1 MSNTKQA
8 KPKRLLSLFLAL
20 VMVLGLLPA
29 MSVTAS
35 AYTAGDIE
43 GTTGT
48 GTAEDPV
55 VCDTF
60 AEFKAA
66 MENTEIICVKLNGVS
81 GSNGDMP
88 SQASLAAAISNT
100 TYKVLT
106 IEGTNTFTSPL
117 NGMNDCLIWPRNDL
131 TINGTGTLKYV
142 HGNTGG
148 TGAVI
153 NMASDN
159 LLAINGNVT
168 LEGGANGTSFG
179 YAIFA
184 QAGTTKING
193 GSFIGYNAF
202 IANNAD
208 MSAVTISRS
217 ANLTIN
223 GGNFSAS
230 LHPSSPEGKKAHSLS
245 ITSTSTGT
253 ISIKEGTFSQGINID
268 ATGKTIETCGYFN
281 EAKEI
286 SVNGSV
292 IAAFESTEA
301 LRGQNVEVSNIA
313 SIRNLSA
320 TVTKPADGASPVFSA
335 TAGDDSYTVTVNEWY
350 NGGTADTPNIPNTM
364 SASDTFIAGNP
375 YVVEVIF
382 TPKEGYL
389 IRSDRSVTINGLDAF
404 FCGSQ
409 SSTGAVYYRVGFT
422 AKASA
427 DSGTE
432 DNPYVV
438 TDYAELRNLMATAPK
453 DGSTRYIKL
462 GADVVYGANS
472 GENDNNSY
480 IGLKADTQNVVLDLN
495 GHTITNKANV
505 TYSAVIYMTT
515 GSLTIKDS
523 SPGGTGG
530 VYCEMT
536 GNDKSAVH
544 VSGSITKLTI
554 DGGTYKSNVGSVIRV
569 DGGAETVINGG
580 TFRTTGEQHYCALF
594 YSGPVT
600 VNGGIFYG
608 CYTEIGNL
616 PVIFI
621 GYDNADV
628 NLYGC
633 IAYGDTIYMGGSSIS
648 DGYVKYT
655 DTINGEKAIVVS
667 RADGSEKYPLVI
679 DGNYYQSELLKWV
692 REAPTDGTT
701 RYIKLAA
708 DIKKTEGNGWCLDLK
723 HPYQK
728 VVLDLNGHTITSSGM
743 STDWGVVE
751 LSIGSLT
758 IRDSAGGGAIIAG
771 HSGPQYVNA
780 LHVSSAGHLTVDGG
794 TFKASGNNGTAIFT
808 QGGTTVINGG
818 TFESE
823 KGWVAWFDSGTVT
836 LNGGYY
842 IPGGDTAIYFHP
854 AANVMLVSL
863 TAEGKVTKGGEN
875 VDIRENLAEGSTTNS
890 SIYQGQIVRDSS
902 GLVVITGSPKISN
915 VAITGV
921 VAPVAG
927 ETPSNSVGSD
937 TVLEHCSIDKYIGGE
952 HVGENTVEWYDGNTM
967 NPVDTFE
974 AGKLYMVTIRLVADE
989 GFSFSKKAAV
999 YETLTVNGDDD
1010 AFVWKVLNNG
1020 KYAYIGYI
1028 FEAVAAGAAVKTVDI
1043 SVDDHFTDYMPA
1055 GPDVTVSGSNF
1066 SSDLSGLW
1074 HTWNDKDL
1082 SNTNKSVAGMSYY
1095 KTITLT
1101 ATGDYKFNVA
1111 TAVNVT
1117 GGGKL
1122 NYNNISEDGKTMT
1135 VSVKATATE
1144 HEHDYGW
1151 TMKYNSSNHW
1161 YECTL
1166 CGEKKDFESHSLKY
1180 YSTGAGPAPGT
1191 TVTFTC
1197 HCGYSED
1204 HTMPGTSV
1212 SEFYAVAV
1220 RPNVNMAL
1228 IENSVYL
1235 KSWWAEVAEIVPGS
1249 IKWYKNDETTPLPVG
1264 YIFRSGESYKVTVQ
1278 FQAKDG
1284 YSFNDS
1290 MTGDG
1295 SGAYYE
1301 RGIDILNTYNYNT
1314 EVSADNRYVTATGY
1328 YSASSIG
1335 VAHTVSAALPT
1346 FTPGD
1351 KFSDAK
1357 YDYNS
1362 IFTVD
1367 GEASSIGT
1375 VSVVFDDATTMVKY
1389 DVSNGEWKAYTSSG
1403 GWIDYTGTK
1412 TLDELL
1418 TIQKGVEYEI
1428 YFRDQTS
1435 SGHFDSAKSLEVAD
1449 PGNSLTR
1456 EVHFLSGSSS
1466 AAAAKTIYFFDSDGQ
1481 SGGVTVL
1488 GTATR
1493 FGSQTDDMTIQLIK
1507 SGASEAA
1514 YEAIVKGDAAGY
1526 SIADVAPGT
1535 YTMKV
1540 MKNNHVTREYT
1551 VTVGSEDVTQ
1561 DVKIHLKGDINGDG
1575 RVTTIDFVRVNSH
1588 ARGVT
1593 LLSGYELKCADVVGT
1608 DGKVT
1613 TADAIRIN
1621 AHAKGTSLLW

>member
-1 MSNTKQA
+1 MSNTKKA

-20 VMVLGLLPA
+20 TMVLGLLPA
-29 MSVTAS
+29 MSLTAFAYSGSGTEDDPYIVTDYEELRSVMQSTPDYDTRYIKLGEDITNSTNVSKNALDLTSPYQTVILDLNGYTLKRAES
-35 AYTAGDIE
+35 ATDWGVFMLSIGNLTIQDSSSAGTGKVVSEITGATYKNAIYVSSSGNLSIE
-43 GTTGT
+43 GGTFESTESAIRTQGGTT
-48 GTAEDPV
+48 V
-55 VCDTF
+55 
-60 AEFKAA
+60 
-66 MENTEIICVKLNGVS
+66 
-81 GSNGDMP
+81 
-88 SQASLAAAISNT
+88 
-100 TYKVLT
+100 
-106 IEGTNTFTSPL
+106 
-117 NGMNDCLIWPRNDL
+117 
-131 TINGTGTLKYV
+131 INGGTYRTSYV
-142 HGNTGG
+142 SALFQSG
-148 TGAVI
+148 T
-153 NMASDN
+153 
-159 LLAINGNVT
+159 VT
-168 LEGGANGTSFG
+168 V
-179 YAIFA
+179 
-184 QAGTTKING
+184 NG
-193 GSFIGYNAF
+193 GSFSGTNGSA
-202 IANNAD
+202 IAVNSDAD
-208 MSAVTISRS
+208 V
-217 ANLTIN
+217 TIN
-223 GGNFSAS
+223 GCTAS
-230 LHPSSPEGKKAHSLS
+230 G
-245 ITSTSTGT
+245 
-253 ISIKEGTFSQGINID
+253 
-268 ATGKTIETCGYFN
+268 
-281 EAKEI
+281 EI
-286 SVNGSV
+286 GVNG
-292 IAAFESTEA
+292 
-301 LRGQNVEVSNIA
+301 GG
-313 SIRNLSA
+313 SIWNFIPTTS
-320 TVTKPADGASPVFSA
+320 
-335 TAGDDSYTVTVNEWY
+335 TVTVNGAAVNRTGDTLSGEIIITK
-350 NGGTADTPNIPNTM
+350 NVTTDPAPDPGTDPGSGSGTQAD
-364 SASDTFIAGNP
+364 P
-375 YVVEVIF
+375 YVATTYDELKTLV
-382 TPKEGYL
+382 
-389 IRSDRSVTINGLDAF
+389 
-404 FCGSQ
+404 Q
-409 SSTGAVYYRVGFT
+409 GAPVG
-422 AKASA
+422 AKS
-427 DSGTE
+427 
-432 DNPYVV
+432 
-438 TDYAELRNLMATAPK
+438 
-453 DGSTRYIKL
+453 YIKL

-594 YSGPVT
+594 YRGPVT

-863 TAEGKVTKGGEN
+863 TAKGKVTKGGEN

-890 SIYQGQIVRDSS
+890 SIYHGQIETDSS

-952 HVGENTVEWYDGNTM
+952 HVGENTVEWYDVNTM

-974 AGKLYMVTIRLVADE
+974 AGRLYMVTIRLVADE
-989 GFSFSKKAAV
+989 GFSFSTKAAV

-1028 FEAVAAGAAVKTVDI
+1028 FEAVAAGDAVKTVDI
-1043 SVDDHFTDYMPA
+1043 SVDDHFTDYMTA
-1055 GPDVTVSGSNF
+1055 GPAVTVSGSNF

-1082 SNTNKSVAGMSYY
+1082 SDTNKSVAGMSYY

-1151 TMKYNSSNHW
+1151 AMNYNSSNHW
-1161 YECTL
+1161 YECSL
-1166 CGEKKDFESHSLKY
+1166 CGEKKDFGSHSLKY

-1191 TVTFTC
+1191 TVDFTC
-1197 HCGYSED
+1197 YCGYSEP

-1220 RPNVNMAL
+1220 RPRVNMAL

-1235 KSWWAEVAEIVPGS
+1235 KSWWAEVAEIVPDS

-1264 YIFRSGESYKVTVQ
+1264 YIFRSGEDYKVTVQ
-1278 FQAKDG
+1278 FKAKDG
-1284 YSFNDS
+1284 YSFNES

-1295 SGAYYE
+1295 SGAWHE
-1301 RGIDILNTYNYNT
+1301 KGIDILTTYNYNT
-1314 EVSADNRYVTATGY
+1314 KVLADNRYVTATGY
-1328 YSASSIG
+1328 YSASSVG
-1335 VAHTVSAALPT
+1335 VAHTVSVALPT

-1367 GEASSIGT
+1367 GAASSIGT
-1375 VSVVFDDATTMVKY
+1375 VSIVFDDATTMVKY
-1389 DVSNGEWKAYTSSG
+1389 DVSNGEWKAYTYSG

-1435 SGHFDSAKSLEVAD
+1435 SGYVDSANSLEVTD

-1456 EVHFLSGSSS
+1456 EVHFYTFSNT
-1466 AAAAKTIYFFDSDGQ
+1466 AAEAKAIYFFDSDGQ
-1481 SGGVTVL
+1481 SGGVRVL

-1493 FGSQTDDMTIQLIK
+1493 FGSQTDDMTIRLIK
-1507 SGASEAA
+1507 SGESEAA
-1514 YEAIVKGDAAGY
+1514 YEAIVKGDATGY
-1526 SIADVAPGT
+1526 SIAGVLPGT

-1540 MKNNHVTREYT
+1540 MKQNHVTREYT
-1551 VTVGSEDVTQ
+1551 VTVGSSNVVQ

-1575 RVTTIDFVRVNSH
+1575 KVNMKDWGAVYAH
-1588 ARGVT
+1588 VNET
-1593 LLSGYELKCADVVGT
+1593 KLLTGYELKCAEVTG

-1613 TADAIRIN
+1613 MKDWNRIY
-1621 AHAKGTSLLW
+1621 AHVNETNPLW

>member
-1 MSNTKQA
+1 MSNTKQT

-20 VMVLGLLPA
+20 TMVLGMLPV
-29 MSVTAS
+29 MSITAF

-48 GTAEDPV
+48 GTVEDPV

-66 MENTEIICVKLNGVS
+66 MENTDIIFVKLTGAS
-81 GSNGDMP
+81 GAMP
-88 SQASLAAAISNT
+88 SRETLGAAISNT

-106 IEGTNTFTSPL
+106 IEGENKFWSPL
-117 NGMNDCLIWPRNDL
+117 SGNNDCLIWPKSEL
-131 TINGTGTLKYV
+131 TINGTGTLKYE

-159 LLAINGNVT
+159 LLTINGNVT
-168 LEGGANGTSFG
+168 LEGGANGTAFG
-179 YAIFA
+179 RAIA
-184 QAGTTKING
+184 ARAGTTLING
-193 GSFIGYNAF
+193 GSFIGY
-202 IANNAD
+202 
-208 MSAVTISRS
+208 SALQNDYTDTEAVLIDYS
-217 ANLTIN
+217 AKVTIN
-223 GGNFSAS
+223 GGSFSAS
-230 LHPSSPEGKKAHSLS
+230 FYNATGSKKAYGLA
-245 ITSTSTGT
+245 ILDTATGN
-253 ISIKEGTFSQGINID
+253 ISIKAGTFSQGIDIG

-292 IAAFESTEA
+292 IAASESTEA
-301 LRGQNVEVSNIA
+301 LIGQNVEVSNIA

-335 TAGDDSYTVTVNEWY
+335 TAGDDSYTVTVNKWY
-350 NGGTADTPNIPNTM
+350 NGGTAENPNISNTM

-389 IRSDRSVTINGLDAF
+389 IRSDRSVTINGLDAV

-409 SSTGAVYYRVGFT
+409 GSTGAVYYRVGFT

-427 DSGTE
+427 DTGTK
-432 DNPYVV
+432 DDPYIV
-438 TDYAELRNLMATAPK
+438 TTYAELRNLMVTAPIN
-453 DGSTRYIKL
+453 GSTRFIKL
-462 GADVVYGANS
+462 GADLLSNS
-472 GENDNNSY
+472 NSNSND
-480 IGLKADTQNVVLDLN
+480 LELVDARARVDLDLA
-495 GHTITNKANV
+495 GHSITRDETTSDWSVFFVHCGYLTVRDSVGTGRVVENIRGAKYRNVFNV
-505 TYSAVIYMTT
+505 TSDAH
-515 GSLTIKDS
+515 LTI
-523 SPGGTGG
+523 
-530 VYCEMT
+530 E
-536 GNDKSAVH
+536 
-544 VSGSITKLTI
+544 
-554 DGGTYKSNVGSVIRV
+554 
-569 DGGAETVINGG
+569 GG
-580 TFRTTGEQHYCALF
+580 TFESKTG
-594 YSGPVT
+594 
-600 VNGGIFYG
+600 N
-608 CYTEIGNL
+608 
-616 PVIFI
+616 VIL
-621 GYDNADV
+621 GQ
-628 NLYGC
+628 
-633 IAYGDTIYMGGSSIS
+633 GS
-648 DGYVKYT
+648 
-655 DTINGEKAIVVS
+655 
-667 RADGSEKYPLVI
+667 
-679 DGNYYQSELLKWV
+679 
-692 REAPTDGTT
+692 
-701 RYIKLAA
+701 
-708 DIKKTEGNGWCLDLK
+708 
-723 HPYQK
+723 
-728 VVLDLNGHTITSSGM
+728 
-743 STDWGVVE
+743 
-751 LSIGSLT
+751 
-758 IRDSAGGGAIIAG
+758 
-771 HSGPQYVNA
+771 
-780 LHVSSAGHLTVDGG
+780 
-794 TFKASGNNGTAIFT
+794 
-808 QGGTTVINGG
+808 TTVINGG
-818 TFESE
+818 TFTNEATKYDDAYRVINFYAGKLTINGGDFRGQWYGIE
-823 KGWVAWFDSGTVT
+823 FNKGVEVTINACTVSLSGSSGRLISV
-836 LNGGYY
+836 NGGYLDSSRFGEY
-842 IPGGDTAIYFHP
+842 SKIVD
-854 AANVMLVSL
+854 
-863 TAEGKVTKGGEN
+863 AEGKELWYYHHLGGTYCRVIGPIPVTK
-875 VDIRENLAEGSTTNS
+875 
-890 SIYQGQIVRDSS
+890 
-902 GLVVITGSPKISN
+902 
-915 VAITGV
+915 VAIEGIV
-921 VAPVAG
+921 PPVAG
-927 ETPSNSVGSD
+927 EAPSNIVGGD

-952 HVGENTVEWYDGNTM
+952 HVGENTVEWVDCNTM
-967 NPVDTFE
+967 NPVETFE
-974 AGKLYMVTIRLVADE
+974 AGRLYMVTVRLVADE
-989 GFSFSKKAAV
+989 GYMFSTKAAV

-1010 AFVWKVLNNG
+1010 AFVWKVQNDG

-1043 SVDDHFTDYMPA
+1043 SVDDHFTDYMTA
-1055 GPDVTVSGSNF
+1055 GPDVTVTGSNF

-1082 SNTNKSVAGMSYY
+1082 SATNKSVAGMSYY

-1151 TMKYNSSNHW
+1151 AMKYNSSNHW
-1161 YECTL
+1161 YECSI

-1191 TVTFTC
+1191 TVDFTC
-1197 HCGYSED
+1197 HCGYSVP

-1220 RPNVNMAL
+1220 RPSVNTAL
-1228 IENSVYL
+1228 MENSVYL

-1278 FQAKDG
+1278 FKAKDG
-1284 YSFNDS
+1284 YSFKDS

-1295 SGAYYE
+1295 SGAWYE
-1301 RGIDILNTYNYNT
+1301 KGIDILSTYNYNT

-1367 GEASSIGT
+1367 GTASSIGT
-1375 VSVVFDDATTMVKY
+1375 VRIIFDDDTTMVEY
-1389 DVSNGEWKAYTSSG
+1389 DASTGEWKAKTKSDS

-1435 SGHFDSAKSLEVAD
+1435 SGYVDSAKSLEVTD

-1456 EVHFLSGSSS
+1456 EVYFYSYSDA
-1466 AAAAKTIYFFDSDGQ
+1466 AAAAKAIYFFDSDGQ

-1507 SGASEAA
+1507 IGESEAA

-1526 SIADVAPGT
+1526 SIAGVLPGT

-1551 VTVGSEDVTQ
+1551 VIVGTNPVVQ

-1575 RVTTIDFVRVNSH
+1575 KVTFTDVNKANLLYKNKSI
-1588 ARGVT
+1588 
-1593 LLSGYELKCADVVGT
+1593 LSGYEFMCADVNG
-1608 DGKVT
+1608 DGKIT
-1613 TADAIRIN
+1613 FADVN
-1621 AHAKGTSLLW
+1621 KMNLHYKNKSLLW

>member
-1 MSNTKQA
+1 MSNMKKA

-20 VMVLGLLPA
+20 VMVLGMLPA
-29 MSVTAS
+29 MSMTAS

-48 GTAEDPV
+48 GTVDDPV

-100 TYKVLT
+100 TYKRLT
-106 IEGTNTFTSPL
+106 IEGENTFWSPL
-117 NGMNDCLIWPRNDL
+117 SGNNDCLIWPRNDL

-153 NMASDN
+153 NMASN
-159 LLAINGNVT
+159 VSIQINGNVT

-184 QAGTTKING
+184 HAGTTYING
-193 GSFIGYNAF
+193 GNFIGYNAM
-202 IANNAD
+202 IANDAD
-208 MSAVTISRS
+208 MSAVTISGS

-245 ITSTSTGT
+245 ITSTATGA
-253 ISIKEGTFSQGINID
+253 ISIKAGTFPQGIDID

-292 IAAFESTEA
+292 IAASESTEA
-301 LRGQNVEVSNIA
+301 LIGQNVEVSNIA

-335 TAGDDSYTVTVNEWY
+335 TAGDDSYAVTVNKWY
-350 NGGTADTPNIPNTM
+350 NGGTAENPNIPNTM
-364 SASDTFIAGNP
+364 SASDTFVAGNP

-389 IRSDRSVTINGLDAF
+389 IRSDRSVTINGLDAV

-409 SSTGAVYYRVGFT
+409 GSTGAVYYRVGFT

-427 DSGTE
+427 DTGTK
-432 DNPYVV
+432 DDPYIV
-438 TDYAELRNLMATAPK
+438 TTYAELRNLMVTAPI
-453 DGSTRYIKL
+453 DGSTRFIKL
-462 GADVVYGANS
+462 GADLLSNS
-472 GENDNNSY
+472 NSNGND
-480 IGLKADTQNVVLDLN
+480 LELVDARARVDLDLA
-495 GHTITNKANV
+495 GHSITRDETTSDWSVFFVHCGYLTVRDSVGTGRVVENIRGAKYRNVFNV
-505 TYSAVIYMTT
+505 TSDAH
-515 GSLTIKDS
+515 LTI
-523 SPGGTGG
+523 
-530 VYCEMT
+530 E
-536 GNDKSAVH
+536 
-544 VSGSITKLTI
+544 
-554 DGGTYKSNVGSVIRV
+554 
-569 DGGAETVINGG
+569 GG
-580 TFRTTGEQHYCALF
+580 TFESKTG
-594 YSGPVT
+594 
-600 VNGGIFYG
+600 N
-608 CYTEIGNL
+608 
-616 PVIFI
+616 VIL
-621 GYDNADV
+621 GQ
-628 NLYGC
+628 
-633 IAYGDTIYMGGSSIS
+633 GS
-648 DGYVKYT
+648 
-655 DTINGEKAIVVS
+655 
-667 RADGSEKYPLVI
+667 
-679 DGNYYQSELLKWV
+679 
-692 REAPTDGTT
+692 
-701 RYIKLAA
+701 
-708 DIKKTEGNGWCLDLK
+708 
-723 HPYQK
+723 
-728 VVLDLNGHTITSSGM
+728 
-743 STDWGVVE
+743 
-751 LSIGSLT
+751 
-758 IRDSAGGGAIIAG
+758 
-771 HSGPQYVNA
+771 
-780 LHVSSAGHLTVDGG
+780 
-794 TFKASGNNGTAIFT
+794 
-808 QGGTTVINGG
+808 TTVINGG
-818 TFESE
+818 TFTNEATKYDDAYRVINFYAGKLTINGGDFRGQWYGIE
-823 KGWVAWFDSGTVT
+823 FNKGVEVTINACTVSLSGSSGRLISV
-836 LNGGYY
+836 NGGYLDSSRFGEY
-842 IPGGDTAIYFHP
+842 SKIVD
-854 AANVMLVSL
+854 
-863 TAEGKVTKGGEN
+863 AEGKELWYYHHLGGTYCRVIGPIPVTK
-875 VDIRENLAEGSTTNS
+875 
-890 SIYQGQIVRDSS
+890 
-902 GLVVITGSPKISN
+902 
-915 VAITGV
+915 VAIEGIV
-921 VAPVAG
+921 PPVAG
-927 ETPSNSVGSD
+927 EAPSNIVDGD

-952 HVGENTVEWYDGNTM
+952 HVGENTVEWVDCNTM
-967 NPVDTFE
+967 NPVETFE

-989 GFSFSKKAAV
+989 GFSFSTKAAV

-1010 AFVWKVLNNG
+1010 AFVWKVQNDG

-1043 SVDDHFTDYMPA
+1043 SVGDDFTDYMTA

-1082 SNTNKSVAGMSYY
+1082 SSTNKSVAGMSYY

-1122 NYNNISEDGKTMT
+1122 NYTNISEDGKTMT

-1151 TMKYNSSNHW
+1151 AMKYNSSNHW
-1161 YECTL
+1161 YECSI

-1197 HCGYSED
+1197 HCGYSEP

-1212 SEFYAVAV
+1212 GEFYAVAV
-1220 RPNVNMAL
+1220 RPSVNMAL

-1278 FQAKDG
+1278 FKAKDG
-1284 YSFNDS
+1284 YSFKDS

-1295 SGAYYE
+1295 SGAWYE
-1301 RGIDILNTYNYNT
+1301 KGIDILSTYNYNT

-1328 YSASSIG
+1328 YKSTSVG

-1435 SGHFDSAKSLEVAD
+1435 SGYVDSAKSLEVAD

-1456 EVHFLSGSSS
+1456 EVHFYSYSDS
-1466 AAAAKTIYFFDSDGQ
+1466 AAAAKAIYFFDSDGQ

-1507 SGASEAA
+1507 IGASEPA
-1514 YEAIVKGDAAGY
+1514 YEAIVKGDATGY
-1526 SIADVAPGT
+1526 SIAGVLPGT

-1540 MKNNHVTREYT
+1540 MKQNHVTREYT
-1551 VTVGSEDVTQ
+1551 VIVGTNTVVQ

-1575 RVTTIDFVRVNSH
+1575 KITTVDAMRANSH

-1593 LLSGYELKCADVVGT
+1593 LLTGYELKCADVVGT
-1608 DGKVT
+1608 DGKIT
-1613 TADAIRIN
+1613 TADAMRIN
-1621 AHAKGTSLLW
+1621 AHARKTALLW

>member
-1 MSNTKQA
+1 MSNMKKA

-20 VMVLGLLPA
+20 VMVLGMLPA
-29 MSVTAS
+29 MSMTAS
-35 AYTAGDIE
+35 AYTAGDIK

-48 GTAEDPV
+48 GTVDDPV

-100 TYKVLT
+100 TYKRLT
-106 IEGTNTFTSPL
+106 IEGENTFWSPL
-117 NGMNDCLIWPRNDL
+117 SGNNDCLIWPRNDL

-153 NMASDN
+153 NMASN
-159 LLAINGNVT
+159 VSIQINGNVT

-184 QAGTTKING
+184 HAGTTYING
-193 GSFIGYNAF
+193 GSFIGYSAM
-202 IANNAD
+202 IANDAD
-208 MSAVTISRS
+208 MSAVTISGS

-245 ITSTSTGT
+245 ITSTATGA
-253 ISIKEGTFSQGINID
+253 ISIKAGTFPQGIDID

-292 IAAFESTEA
+292 IAASESTEA

-335 TAGDDSYTVTVNEWY
+335 TAGDDSYAVTVNKWY
-350 NGGTADTPNIPNTM
+350 NGGTAENPNIPNTM
-364 SASDTFIAGNP
+364 SASDTFVAGNP

-389 IRSDRSVTINGLDAF
+389 IRSDRSVTINGLNAV

-409 SSTGAVYYRVGFT
+409 SGTGAVYYRVAFT

-427 DSGTE
+427 DSGTKE
-432 DNPYVV
+432 DPYIV
-438 TDYAELRNLMATAPK
+438 TTYAELKDLMATAPK
-453 DGSTRYIKL
+453 DGSTRYINL
-462 GADVVYGANS
+462 GADLISNGNS
-472 GENDNNSY
+472 NGND
-480 IGLKADTQNVVLDLN
+480 LELVDARARVDLDL
-495 GHTITNKANV
+495 
-505 TYSAVIYMTT
+505 
-515 GSLTIKDS
+515 
-523 SPGGTGG
+523 
-530 VYCEMT
+530 
-536 GNDKSAVH
+536 
-544 VSGSITKLTI
+544 
-554 DGGTYKSNVGSVIRV
+554 
-569 DGGAETVINGG
+569 
-580 TFRTTGEQHYCALF
+580 
-594 YSGPVT
+594 
-600 VNGGIFYG
+600 
-608 CYTEIGNL
+608 
-616 PVIFI
+616 
-621 GYDNADV
+621 
-628 NLYGC
+628 
-633 IAYGDTIYMGGSSIS
+633 
-648 DGYVKYT
+648 
-655 DTINGEKAIVVS
+655 
-667 RADGSEKYPLVI
+667 
-679 DGNYYQSELLKWV
+679 
-692 REAPTDGTT
+692 
-701 RYIKLAA
+701 
-708 DIKKTEGNGWCLDLK
+708 
-723 HPYQK
+723 
-728 VVLDLNGHTITSSGM
+728 
-743 STDWGVVE
+743 
-751 LSIGSLT
+751 
-758 IRDSAGGGAIIAG
+758 AG
-771 HSGPQYVNA
+771 HSITRDETTADWSVFFVHCGYLTVRDSVGTGRVVENIRGAKYPNVFNVTSDA
-780 LHVSSAGHLTVDGG
+780 HLTIESG
-794 TFKASGNNGTAIFT
+794 TFESKTGNVILG
-808 QGGTTVINGG
+808 QGSTTVINGG
-818 TFESE
+818 TFTNEAT
-823 KGWVAWFDSGTVT
+823 KFDDAYRVINFYAGKLTI
-836 LNGGYY
+836 NGGDFRGRRYG
-842 IPGGDTAIYFHP
+842 IEFNKGLEVTINACT
-854 AANVMLVSL
+854 VSL
-863 TAEGKVTKGGEN
+863 SSDYGFLIKVNGGSLDSSRFGEYSKIVDAEGKEFWYYESVKGAYCRVIGSIPVTK
-875 VDIRENLAEGSTTNS
+875 
-890 SIYQGQIVRDSS
+890 
-902 GLVVITGSPKISN
+902 
-915 VAITGV
+915 VAIEGIV
-921 VAPVAG
+921 PPVAG
-927 ETPSNSVGSD
+927 ETPSNIVGSD

-989 GFSFSKKAAV
+989 GFSFSTKAAA

-1010 AFVWKVLNNG
+1010 AFVWKVQNDG
-1020 KYAYIGYI
+1020 KYAYIGYF

-1043 SVDDHFTDYMPA
+1043 SVSDNFTDYMTA
-1055 GPDVTVSGSNF
+1055 GPDVTVTGSNF
-1066 SSDLSGLW
+1066 SSDLSSLW

-1082 SNTNKSVAGMSYY
+1082 SGTNKSVAGMSYY

-1144 HEHDYGW
+1144 HEHDYGLA
-1151 TMKYNSSNHW
+1151 MKYNSSNHW
-1161 YECTL
+1161 YECSI
-1166 CGEKKDFESHSLKY
+1166 CGEKKDLGSHSLKY

-1220 RPNVNMAL
+1220 RPSVNMAL

-1278 FQAKDG
+1278 FKAKDG
-1284 YSFNDS
+1284 YSFKDS

-1295 SGAYYE
+1295 SGAWYE
-1301 RGIDILNTYNYNT
+1301 KGIDILSTYNYNT

-1328 YSASSIG
+1328 YSASSVG

-1435 SGHFDSAKSLEVAD
+1435 SGYVDSAKSLEVAD

-1456 EVHFLSGSSS
+1456 EVHFYSYSDA
-1466 AAAAKTIYFFDSDGQ
+1466 AAAAKAIYFFDSDGQ

-1507 SGASEAA
+1507 IGESEAA

-1526 SIADVAPGT
+1526 SIAGVLPGT

-1540 MKNNHVTREYT
+1540 MKQNHVTREYT
-1551 VTVGSEDVTQ
+1551 VIVGTNTVVQDVEIWLLGDVTGDGNVNIKDWGRMRSHINGTSLLDGYAFECADVTQ
-1561 DVKIHLKGDINGDG
+1561 DGNVNIKDWGRMRSHING
-1575 RVTTIDFVRVNSH
+1575 TNP
-1588 ARGVT
+1588 
-1593 LLSGYELKCADVVGT
+1593 
-1608 DGKVT
+1608 
-1613 TADAIRIN
+1613 
-1621 AHAKGTSLLW
+1621 LW

>member
-1 MSNTKQA
+1 MSNTKQT
-8 KPKRLLSLFLAL
+8 KPKRLLSLLLTLA
-20 VMVLGLLPA
+20 MVLGMLPA
-29 MSVTAS
+29 MSMTAS

-48 GTAEDPV
+48 GTVEDPV

-66 MENTEIICVKLNGVS
+66 MENTDIIFVKLTGAS
-81 GSNGDMP
+81 GAMP
-88 SQASLAAAISNT
+88 SRETLGAAISNT

-106 IEGTNTFTSPL
+106 IEGENKFWSPL
-117 NGMNDCLIWPRNDL
+117 SGNNDCLIWPKSEL
-131 TINGTGTLKYV
+131 TINGTGTLKYE

-148 TGAVI
+148 MGAVI
-153 NMASDN
+153 NMSSNVSLKID
-159 LLAINGNVT
+159 GNVT
-168 LEGGANGTSFG
+168 LEGGANGTAHG
-179 YAIFA
+179 RAIA
-184 QAGTTKING
+184 AHAGTTVING
-193 GSFIGYNAF
+193 GSFIGYSAL
-202 IANNAD
+202 NNDYTDTDAVIID
-208 MSAVTISRS
+208 YSAKV
-217 ANLTIN
+217 TIN

-230 LHPSSPEGKKAHSLS
+230 FYDATGSKEAHGLA
-245 ITSTSTGT
+245 ILKTATGN
-253 ISIKEGTFSQGINID
+253 ISIKAGTFSQGIDIR

-292 IAAFESTEA
+292 IAASESTEA

-335 TAGDDSYTVTVNEWY
+335 TAGDDSYTVTVNKWY
-350 NGGTADTPNIPNTM
+350 NGGTANNPNISNTM

-389 IRSDRSVTINGLDAF
+389 IRSDRSVTINGLNAV

-409 SSTGAVYYRVGFT
+409 GSTGAVYYRVGFT

-427 DSGTE
+427 DSGTK
-432 DNPYVV
+432 DDPYIV
-438 TDYAELRNLMATAPK
+438 TTYAELRNLMVTAPI

-462 GADVVYGANS
+462 GADLISNGNS
-472 GENDNNSY
+472 NDND
-480 IGLKADTQNVVLDLN
+480 LELVDARARVDLDLA
-495 GHTITNKANV
+495 GHSITRDEYTADWSVFFVHCGYLTVRDSVGSGRVVENIRGAKFPNVFNV
-505 TYSAVIYMTT
+505 TSDAH
-515 GSLTIKDS
+515 LTI
-523 SPGGTGG
+523 
-530 VYCEMT
+530 E
-536 GNDKSAVH
+536 
-544 VSGSITKLTI
+544 
-554 DGGTYKSNVGSVIRV
+554 
-569 DGGAETVINGG
+569 GG
-580 TFRTTGEQHYCALF
+580 TFESKT
-594 YSGPVT
+594 
-600 VNGGIFYG
+600 
-608 CYTEIGNL
+608 
-616 PVIFI
+616 
-621 GYDNADV
+621 
-628 NLYGC
+628 
-633 IAYGDTIYMGGSSIS
+633 
-648 DGYVKYT
+648 GYV
-655 DTINGEKAIVVS
+655 ILGQ
-667 RADGSEKYPLVI
+667 GS
-679 DGNYYQSELLKWV
+679 
-692 REAPTDGTT
+692 
-701 RYIKLAA
+701 
-708 DIKKTEGNGWCLDLK
+708 
-723 HPYQK
+723 
-728 VVLDLNGHTITSSGM
+728 
-743 STDWGVVE
+743 
-751 LSIGSLT
+751 
-758 IRDSAGGGAIIAG
+758 
-771 HSGPQYVNA
+771 
-780 LHVSSAGHLTVDGG
+780 
-794 TFKASGNNGTAIFT
+794 
-808 QGGTTVINGG
+808 TTVINGG
-818 TFESE
+818 TFTNEAT
-823 KGWVAWFDSGTVT
+823 KFDDAYRVINFYAGKLTI
-836 LNGGYY
+836 NGGDFRGRGYG
-842 IPGGDTAIYFHP
+842 IEFNKELEVTINACT
-854 AANVMLVSL
+854 VSL
-863 TAEGKVTKGGEN
+863 SSDYGFLIKVNGGSLDSSRFGEYSKIVDAEGKELWYYESVKGAYCRVIGSIPVTK
-875 VDIRENLAEGSTTNS
+875 
-890 SIYQGQIVRDSS
+890 
-902 GLVVITGSPKISN
+902 
-915 VAITGV
+915 VAIAGIV
-921 VAPVAG
+921 PPVAG
-927 ETPSNSVGSD
+927 ETPSNTVGSD

-952 HVGENTVEWYDGNTM
+952 HAGENTVEWVDCNTM
-967 NPVDTFE
+967 NPVETFE
-974 AGKLYMVTIRLVADE
+974 TGKLYMVTVRLVADE
-989 GFSFSKKAAV
+989 GFSFSTKAAA

-1010 AFVWKVLNNG
+1010 AFVWKVQNDG

-1043 SVDDHFTDYMPA
+1043 SVGDHFTDYMTA
-1055 GPDVTVSGSNF
+1055 GPDVTVTGSNF

-1082 SNTNKSVAGMSYY
+1082 SSTNKSVAGMSYY

-1151 TMKYNSSNHW
+1151 TMNYNSSNHW
-1161 YECTL
+1161 YECSI

-1191 TVTFTC
+1191 TVDFTC
-1197 HCGYSED
+1197 HCGYSVP

-1278 FQAKDG
+1278 FKAKDG
-1284 YSFNDS
+1284 YSFNAS

-1295 SGAYYE
+1295 SGAWYE
-1301 RGIDILNTYNYNT
+1301 KGIDILNTYNYNT

-1328 YSASSIG
+1328 YSASSVG
-1335 VAHTVSAALPT
+1335 VAHTISAALPT

-1375 VSVVFDDATTMVKY
+1375 VSIIFDDDTTMVKY
-1389 DVSNGEWKAYTSSG
+1389 DVSNGEWKAYTYSG

-1435 SGHFDSAKSLEVAD
+1435 SGYFDSVKSREVAD

-1456 EVHFLSGSSS
+1456 EVHFYSGSSS
-1466 AAAAKTIYFFDSDGQ
+1466 AAAANAIYFFDSDGQ

-1507 SGASEAA
+1507 SGESEAA
-1514 YEAIVKGDAAGY
+1514 YEAIVKGDATGY
-1526 SIADVAPGT
+1526 SIAGVLPGT

-1540 MKNNHVTREYT
+1540 MKQNHVAREYT
-1551 VTVGSEDVTQ
+1551 VTVGSSNVVQNVKICLLGDVT
-1561 DVKIHLKGDINGDG
+1561 GDG
-1575 RVTTIDFVRVNSH
+1575 KVNAKDHSRLYAH
-1588 ARGVT
+1588 VNKT
-1593 LLSGYELKCADVVGT
+1593 NLLTGYELLCADVTG
-1608 DGKVT
+1608 DGKV
-1613 TADAIRIN
+1613 N
-1621 AHAKGTSLLW
+1621 AKDHSRLYAHVSKTNPLW

>member
-1 MSNTKQA
+1 MSNTKQT

-20 VMVLGLLPA
+20 TMVLGMLPV
-29 MSVTAS
+29 MSITAF

-48 GTAEDPV
+48 GTVEDPV

-66 MENTEIICVKLNGVS
+66 MENTDIIFVKLTGAS
-81 GSNGDMP
+81 GAMP
-88 SQASLAAAISNT
+88 SRETLGAAISNT

-106 IEGTNTFTSPL
+106 IEGENKFWSPL
-117 NGMNDCLIWPRNDL
+117 SGNNDCLIWPKSEL
-131 TINGTGTLKYV
+131 TINGTGTLKYE

-159 LLAINGNVT
+159 LLTINGNVT
-168 LEGGANGTSFG
+168 LEGGANGTAFG
-179 YAIFA
+179 RAIA
-184 QAGTTKING
+184 ARAGTTLING
-193 GSFIGYNAF
+193 GSFIGY
-202 IANNAD
+202 
-208 MSAVTISRS
+208 SALQNDYTDTEAVLIDYS
-217 ANLTIN
+217 AKVTIN
-223 GGNFSAS
+223 GGSFSAS
-230 LHPSSPEGKKAHSLS
+230 FYNATGSKKAYGLA
-245 ITSTSTGT
+245 ILDTATGN
-253 ISIKEGTFSQGINID
+253 ISIKAGTFSQGIDIG

-292 IAAFESTEA
+292 IAASESTEA
-301 LRGQNVEVSNIA
+301 LIGQNVEVSNIA

-335 TAGDDSYTVTVNEWY
+335 TAGDDSYTVTVNKWY
-350 NGGTADTPNIPNTM
+350 NGGTAENPNISNTM

-389 IRSDRSVTINGLDAF
+389 IRSDRSVTINGLDAV

-409 SSTGAVYYRVGFT
+409 GSTGAVYYRVGFT

-427 DSGTE
+427 DTGTE
-432 DNPYVV
+432 DNPYIV
-438 TDYAELRNLMATAPK
+438 TTYAELRNLMVTAPIN
-453 DGSTRYIKL
+453 GSTRFIKL
-462 GADVVYGANS
+462 GADLLSNS
-472 GENDNNSY
+472 NSNSND
-480 IGLKADTQNVVLDLN
+480 LELVDARARVDLDLA
-495 GHTITNKANV
+495 GHSITRDETTSDWSVFFVHCGYLTVRDSVGTGRVVENIRGAKYRNVFNV
-505 TYSAVIYMTT
+505 TSDAH
-515 GSLTIKDS
+515 LTI
-523 SPGGTGG
+523 
-530 VYCEMT
+530 E
-536 GNDKSAVH
+536 
-544 VSGSITKLTI
+544 
-554 DGGTYKSNVGSVIRV
+554 
-569 DGGAETVINGG
+569 GG
-580 TFRTTGEQHYCALF
+580 TFESKTG
-594 YSGPVT
+594 
-600 VNGGIFYG
+600 N
-608 CYTEIGNL
+608 
-616 PVIFI
+616 VIL
-621 GYDNADV
+621 GQ
-628 NLYGC
+628 
-633 IAYGDTIYMGGSSIS
+633 GS
-648 DGYVKYT
+648 
-655 DTINGEKAIVVS
+655 
-667 RADGSEKYPLVI
+667 
-679 DGNYYQSELLKWV
+679 
-692 REAPTDGTT
+692 
-701 RYIKLAA
+701 
-708 DIKKTEGNGWCLDLK
+708 
-723 HPYQK
+723 
-728 VVLDLNGHTITSSGM
+728 
-743 STDWGVVE
+743 
-751 LSIGSLT
+751 
-758 IRDSAGGGAIIAG
+758 
-771 HSGPQYVNA
+771 
-780 LHVSSAGHLTVDGG
+780 
-794 TFKASGNNGTAIFT
+794 
-808 QGGTTVINGG
+808 TTVINGG
-818 TFESE
+818 TFTNEATKYDDAYRVINFYAGKLTINGGDFRGQWYGIE
-823 KGWVAWFDSGTVT
+823 FNKGVEVTINACTVSLSGSSGRLISV
-836 LNGGYY
+836 NGGYLDSSRFGEY
-842 IPGGDTAIYFHP
+842 SKIVD
-854 AANVMLVSL
+854 
-863 TAEGKVTKGGEN
+863 AEGKELWYYHHLGGTYCRVIGPIPVTK
-875 VDIRENLAEGSTTNS
+875 
-890 SIYQGQIVRDSS
+890 
-902 GLVVITGSPKISN
+902 
-915 VAITGV
+915 VAIEGIV
-921 VAPVAG
+921 PPVAG
-927 ETPSNSVGSD
+927 EAPSNIVGGD

-952 HVGENTVEWYDGNTM
+952 HVGENTVEWVDCNTM
-967 NPVDTFE
+967 NPVETFE
-974 AGKLYMVTIRLVADE
+974 AGRLYMVTVRLVADE
-989 GFSFSKKAAV
+989 GYMFSTKAAV

-1010 AFVWKVLNNG
+1010 AFVWKVQNDG

-1043 SVDDHFTDYMPA
+1043 SVDDHFTDYMTA
-1055 GPDVTVSGSNF
+1055 GPDVTVTGSNF

-1082 SNTNKSVAGMSYY
+1082 SATNKSVAGMSYY

-1151 TMKYNSSNHW
+1151 AMKYNSSNHW
-1161 YECTL
+1161 YECSI

-1191 TVTFTC
+1191 TVDFTC
-1197 HCGYSED
+1197 HCGYSVP

-1220 RPNVNMAL
+1220 RPSVNTAL
-1228 IENSVYL
+1228 MENSVYL

-1278 FQAKDG
+1278 FKAKDG
-1284 YSFNDS
+1284 YSFKDS

-1295 SGAYYE
+1295 SGAWYE
-1301 RGIDILNTYNYNT
+1301 KGIDILSTYNYNT

-1367 GEASSIGT
+1367 GTASSIGT
-1375 VSVVFDDATTMVKY
+1375 VRIIFDDDTTMVEY
-1389 DVSNGEWKAYTSSG
+1389 DASTGEWKAKTKSDS

-1435 SGHFDSAKSLEVAD
+1435 SGYVDSAKSLEVTD

-1456 EVHFLSGSSS
+1456 EVYFYSYSDA
-1466 AAAAKTIYFFDSDGQ
+1466 AAAAKAIYFFDSDGQ

-1507 SGASEAA
+1507 IGESEPA
-1514 YEAIVKGDAAGY
+1514 YEVIVKGDATGY
-1526 SIADVAPGT
+1526 SIAGVLPGT

-1551 VTVGSEDVTQ
+1551 VIVGTNTVVQ

-1575 RVTTIDFVRVNSH
+1575 KVTFTDVNKANLLYKNKSI
-1588 ARGVT
+1588 
-1593 LLSGYELKCADVVGT
+1593 LSGYEFMCADVNG
-1608 DGKVT
+1608 DGKIT
-1613 TADAIRIN
+1613 FADVN
-1621 AHAKGTSLLW
+1621 KMNLHYKNKSLLW

>member
-1 MSNTKQA
+1 MSNTKQT

-20 VMVLGLLPA
+20 VMVVGMLPA
-29 MSVTAS
+29 MSITAA

-48 GTAEDPV
+48 GTVEDPV

-253 ISIKEGTFSQGINID
+253 ISIKEGTFSQGIDIE

-292 IAAFESTEA
+292 IAASESTEA

-427 DSGTE
+427 DSGSGTE
-432 DNPYVV
+432 GDPYVA
-438 TDYAELRNLMATAPK
+438 TTYDELKTLVQGAPFGAK
-453 DGSTRYIKL
+453 SYIKL

-523 SPGGTGG
+523 SPGGTDG

-536 GNDKSAVH
+536 GNKSAVH

-554 DGGTYKSNVGSVIRV
+554 DGGTYKSNVGSAIRV

-594 YSGPVT
+594 YRGPVT

-621 GYDNADV
+621 GHDNANV
-628 NLYGC
+628 NLYG
-633 IAYGDTIYMGGSSIS
+633 
-648 DGYVKYT
+648 
-655 DTINGEKAIVVS
+655 
-667 RADGSEKYPLVI
+667 
-679 DGNYYQSELLKWV
+679 
-692 REAPTDGTT
+692 
-701 RYIKLAA
+701 
-708 DIKKTEGNGWCLDLK
+708 
-723 HPYQK
+723 
-728 VVLDLNGHTITSSGM
+728 
-743 STDWGVVE
+743 
-751 LSIGSLT
+751 
-758 IRDSAGGGAIIAG
+758 
-771 HSGPQYVNA
+771 
-780 LHVSSAGHLTVDGG
+780 
-794 TFKASGNNGTAIFT
+794 
-808 QGGTTVINGG
+808 
-818 TFESE
+818 
-823 KGWVAWFDSGTVT
+823 
-836 LNGGYY
+836 
-842 IPGGDTAIYFHP
+842 
-854 AANVMLVSL
+854 
-863 TAEGKVTKGGEN
+863 
-875 VDIRENLAEGSTTNS
+875 
-890 SIYQGQIVRDSS
+890 
-902 GLVVITGSPKISN
+902 
-915 VAITGV
+915 
-921 VAPVAG
+921 
-927 ETPSNSVGSD
+927 
-937 TVLEHCSIDKYIGGE
+937 
-952 HVGENTVEWYDGNTM
+952 
-967 NPVDTFE
+967 
-974 AGKLYMVTIRLVADE
+974 
-989 GFSFSKKAAV
+989 
-999 YETLTVNGDDD
+999 
-1010 AFVWKVLNNG
+1010 
-1020 KYAYIGYI
+1020 
-1028 FEAVAAGAAVKTVDI
+1028 
-1043 SVDDHFTDYMPA
+1043 
-1055 GPDVTVSGSNF
+1055 
-1066 SSDLSGLW
+1066 
-1074 HTWNDKDL
+1074 
-1082 SNTNKSVAGMSYY
+1082 
-1095 KTITLT
+1095 
-1101 ATGDYKFNVA
+1101 
-1111 TAVNVT
+1111 
-1117 GGGKL
+1117 
-1122 NYNNISEDGKTMT
+1122 
-1135 VSVKATATE
+1135 
-1144 HEHDYGW
+1144 
-1151 TMKYNSSNHW
+1151 
-1161 YECTL
+1161 
-1166 CGEKKDFESHSLKY
+1166 
-1180 YSTGAGPAPGT
+1180 
-1191 TVTFTC
+1191 
-1197 HCGYSED
+1197 
-1204 HTMPGTSV
+1204 
-1212 SEFYAVAV
+1212 
-1220 RPNVNMAL
+1220 
-1228 IENSVYL
+1228 
-1235 KSWWAEVAEIVPGS
+1235 
-1249 IKWYKNDETTPLPVG
+1249 
-1264 YIFRSGESYKVTVQ
+1264 
-1278 FQAKDG
+1278 
-1284 YSFNDS
+1284 
-1290 MTGDG
+1290 
-1295 SGAYYE
+1295 
-1301 RGIDILNTYNYNT
+1301 
-1314 EVSADNRYVTATGY
+1314 
-1328 YSASSIG
+1328 
-1335 VAHTVSAALPT
+1335 
-1346 FTPGD
+1346 
-1351 KFSDAK
+1351 
-1357 YDYNS
+1357 
-1362 IFTVD
+1362 
-1367 GEASSIGT
+1367 
-1375 VSVVFDDATTMVKY
+1375 
-1389 DVSNGEWKAYTSSG
+1389 
-1403 GWIDYTGTK
+1403 
-1412 TLDELL
+1412 
-1418 TIQKGVEYEI
+1418 
-1428 YFRDQTS
+1428 
-1435 SGHFDSAKSLEVAD
+1435 
-1449 PGNSLTR
+1449 
-1456 EVHFLSGSSS
+1456 
-1466 AAAAKTIYFFDSDGQ
+1466 
-1481 SGGVTVL
+1481 
-1488 GTATR
+1488 
-1493 FGSQTDDMTIQLIK
+1493 
-1507 SGASEAA
+1507 
-1514 YEAIVKGDAAGY
+1514 
-1526 SIADVAPGT
+1526 
-1535 YTMKV
+1535 
-1540 MKNNHVTREYT
+1540 
-1551 VTVGSEDVTQ
+1551 
-1561 DVKIHLKGDINGDG
+1561 
-1575 RVTTIDFVRVNSH
+1575 
-1588 ARGVT
+1588 
-1593 LLSGYELKCADVVGT
+1593 
-1608 DGKVT
+1608 
-1613 TADAIRIN
+1613 
-1621 AHAKGTSLLW
+1621 

>member
-1 MSNTKQA
+1 MSNTKQT

-20 VMVLGLLPA
+20 TMVLGMLPA
-29 MSVTAS
+29 MSMMAA

-48 GTAEDPV
+48 GTVEDPV

-245 ITSTSTGT
+245 IASTSTGT
-253 ISIKEGTFSQGINID
+253 ISIKAGTFSQGIDIG

-292 IAAFESTEA
+292 ITASESTEA
-301 LRGQNVEVSNIA
+301 LIGQNVEVSNIA

-335 TAGDDSYTVTVNEWY
+335 TAGDDSYTVTVNKWY
-350 NGGTADTPNIPNTM
+350 NGGTAENPNIPNTM
-364 SASDTFIAGNP
+364 SASDTFVAGNP

-389 IRSDRSVTINGLDAF
+389 IRSDRSVTINGLDAV

-409 SSTGAVYYRVGFT
+409 SSTGAVYYRVAFT

-432 DNPYVV
+432 DDPYIV
-438 TDYAELRNLMATAPK
+438 TTYAELKNLMATAPI
-453 DGSTRYIKL
+453 DGSTR
-462 GADVVYGANS
+462 
-472 GENDNNSY
+472 
-480 IGLKADTQNVVLDLN
+480 
-495 GHTITNKANV
+495 
-505 TYSAVIYMTT
+505 
-515 GSLTIKDS
+515 
-523 SPGGTGG
+523 
-530 VYCEMT
+530 
-536 GNDKSAVH
+536 
-544 VSGSITKLTI
+544 
-554 DGGTYKSNVGSVIRV
+554 
-569 DGGAETVINGG
+569 
-580 TFRTTGEQHYCALF
+580 F
-594 YSGPVT
+594 
-600 VNGGIFYG
+600 
-608 CYTEIGNL
+608 
-616 PVIFI
+616 
-621 GYDNADV
+621 
-628 NLYGC
+628 
-633 IAYGDTIYMGGSSIS
+633 
-648 DGYVKYT
+648 
-655 DTINGEKAIVVS
+655 
-667 RADGSEKYPLVI
+667 
-679 DGNYYQSELLKWV
+679 
-692 REAPTDGTT
+692 
-701 RYIKLAA
+701 IKLAA
-708 DIKKTEGNGWCLDLK
+708 DLEKTQGNGWYLDLK

-743 STDWGVVE
+743 STDWGIVD

-758 IRDSAGGGAIIAG
+758 IRDSAGGGAIIAK
-771 HSGPQYVNA
+771 HSGSQYVNA
-780 LHVSSAGHLTVDGG
+780 LHVSSEGHLTVDGG
-794 TFKASGNNGTAIFT
+794 TFTAFGNKGYSIFT

-818 TFESE
+818 TFKSE
-823 KGWVAWFDSGTVT
+823 VGWAACFNSGTVT

-842 IPGGDTAIYFHP
+842 IPGDQTAIYFNP
-854 AANVMLVSL
+854 AANVTLVRL
-863 TAEGKVTKGGEN
+863 TAEGKVVKGGEN

-1043 SVDDHFTDYMPA
+1043 SVDDHFTDYMTA

-1082 SNTNKSVAGMSYY
+1082 SDTNKSVAGMSYY

-1151 TMKYNSSNHW
+1151 AMNYNSSNHW
-1161 YECTL
+1161 YECSL
-1166 CGEKKDFESHSLKY
+1166 CGEKKDFGSHSLKY

-1191 TVTFTC
+1191 TVDFTC
-1197 HCGYSED
+1197 YCGYSEP

-1220 RPNVNMAL
+1220 RPSVNMAL

-1235 KSWWAEVAEIVPGS
+1235 KSWWAEVAEIVPDS

-1264 YIFRSGESYKVTVQ
+1264 YIFRSGEDYKVTVQ
-1278 FQAKDG
+1278 FKAKDG
-1284 YSFNDS
+1284 YSFNES

-1295 SGAYYE
+1295 SGAWYE
-1301 RGIDILNTYNYNT
+1301 KGIDILNTYNYNT
-1314 EVSADNRYVTATGY
+1314 VVSADNRYVTATGY
-1328 YSASSIG
+1328 YSASSVG
-1335 VAHTVSAALPT
+1335 VAHTVSVALPT

-1367 GEASSIGT
+1367 GAASSIGT
-1375 VSVVFDDATTMVKY
+1375 VSIVFDDATTMVKY
-1389 DVSNGEWKAYTSSG
+1389 DVSNGEWKAYTYSG

-1435 SGHFDSAKSLEVAD
+1435 SGYVDSAKSLEVTD

-1456 EVHFLSGSSS
+1456 EVHFYTFSNT
-1466 AAAAKTIYFFDSDGQ
+1466 AAEAKAIYFFDSDGQ
-1481 SGGVTVL
+1481 SGGVRVL

-1507 SGASEAA
+1507 SGETEAA
-1514 YEAIVKGDAAGY
+1514 YEAIVKGDATGY
-1526 SIADVAPGT
+1526 SIAGVLPGT

-1540 MKNNHVTREYT
+1540 MKKNHVTREYT
-1551 VTVGSEDVTQ
+1551 VIVGTNPVVQ
-1561 DVKIHLKGDINGDG
+1561 NVKIHLLGDINGDG
-1575 RVTTIDFVRVNSH
+1575 SVDMKDWGRMRSH
-1588 ARGVT
+1588 INETNMLTDDYA
-1593 LLSGYELKCADVVGT
+1593 LACADVIK
-1608 DGKVT
+1608 DGKV
-1613 TADAIRIN
+1613 DMKDWGRMRSHIN
-1621 AHAKGTSLLW
+1621 EANPLW

>member
-1 MSNTKQA
+1 MSNTKKA

-20 VMVLGLLPA
+20 TMVLGLLPA
-29 MSVTAS
+29 MSLTAFAYSGSGTEDDPYIVTDYEELRSVMQSTPDYDTRYIKLGEDITNSTNVSKNALDLTSPYQTVILDLNGYTLKRAES
-35 AYTAGDIE
+35 ATDWGVFMLSIGNLTIQDSSSAGTGKVVSEITGATYKNAIYVSSSGNLSIE
-43 GTTGT
+43 GGTFESTESAIRTQGGTT
-48 GTAEDPV
+48 V
-55 VCDTF
+55 
-60 AEFKAA
+60 
-66 MENTEIICVKLNGVS
+66 
-81 GSNGDMP
+81 
-88 SQASLAAAISNT
+88 
-100 TYKVLT
+100 
-106 IEGTNTFTSPL
+106 
-117 NGMNDCLIWPRNDL
+117 
-131 TINGTGTLKYV
+131 INGGTYRTSYV
-142 HGNTGG
+142 SALFQSG
-148 TGAVI
+148 T
-153 NMASDN
+153 
-159 LLAINGNVT
+159 VT
-168 LEGGANGTSFG
+168 V
-179 YAIFA
+179 
-184 QAGTTKING
+184 NG
-193 GSFIGYNAF
+193 GSFSGTNGSA
-202 IANNAD
+202 IAVNSDAD
-208 MSAVTISRS
+208 V
-217 ANLTIN
+217 TIN
-223 GGNFSAS
+223 GCTAS
-230 LHPSSPEGKKAHSLS
+230 G
-245 ITSTSTGT
+245 
-253 ISIKEGTFSQGINID
+253 
-268 ATGKTIETCGYFN
+268 
-281 EAKEI
+281 EI
-286 SVNGSV
+286 GVNG
-292 IAAFESTEA
+292 
-301 LRGQNVEVSNIA
+301 GG
-313 SIRNLSA
+313 SIWNFIPTTS
-320 TVTKPADGASPVFSA
+320 
-335 TAGDDSYTVTVNEWY
+335 TVTVNGAAVNRTGDTLSGEIIITK
-350 NGGTADTPNIPNTM
+350 NVTTDPAPDPGTDPGSGSGTQAD
-364 SASDTFIAGNP
+364 P
-375 YVVEVIF
+375 YVATTYDELKTLV
-382 TPKEGYL
+382 
-389 IRSDRSVTINGLDAF
+389 
-404 FCGSQ
+404 Q
-409 SSTGAVYYRVGFT
+409 GAPVG
-422 AKASA
+422 AKS
-427 DSGTE
+427 
-432 DNPYVV
+432 
-438 TDYAELRNLMATAPK
+438 
-453 DGSTRYIKL
+453 YIKL

-780 LHVSSAGHLTVDGG
+780 LYVSSAGHLTVDGG

-863 TAEGKVTKGGEN
+863 TAKGKVTKGGEN

-890 SIYQGQIVRDSS
+890 SIYHGQIETDSS

-952 HVGENTVEWYDGNTM
+952 HVGENTVEWYDVNTM

-974 AGKLYMVTIRLVADE
+974 AGRLYMVTIRLVADE
-989 GFSFSKKAAV
+989 GFSFSTKAAV

-1028 FEAVAAGAAVKTVDI
+1028 FEAVAAGDAVKTVDI
-1043 SVDDHFTDYMPA
+1043 SVDDHFTDYMTA
-1055 GPDVTVSGSNF
+1055 GPAVTVSGSNF

-1082 SNTNKSVAGMSYY
+1082 SDTNKSVAGMSYY

-1135 VSVKATATE
+1135 VSVKATATD
-1144 HEHDYGW
+1144 HEHDYGLA
-1151 TMKYNSSNHW
+1151 MKYNSSNHW
-1161 YECTL
+1161 YECSI
-1166 CGEKKDFESHSLKY
+1166 CGEKKDLGSHSLKY

-1197 HCGYSED
+1197 HCGYSEP

-1220 RPNVNMAL
+1220 RPSVNMAL

-1264 YIFRSGESYKVTVQ
+1264 YIFRSGEDYKVTVQ
-1278 FQAKDG
+1278 FKAKDG
-1284 YSFNDS
+1284 YSFKDS

-1295 SGAYYE
+1295 SGAWYE
-1301 RGIDILNTYNYNT
+1301 KGIDILSTYNYNT

-1328 YSASSIG
+1328 YKSTSVG

-1367 GEASSIGT
+1367 GAASSIGT

-1389 DVSNGEWKAYTSSG
+1389 DASNGEWKAYTSSG

-1435 SGHFDSAKSLEVAD
+1435 TGHYDSAKSREITD

-1456 EVHFLSGSSS
+1456 EVHFYSYSDA
-1466 AAAAKTIYFFDSDGQ
+1466 AAAAKAIYFFDSDGQ

-1507 SGASEAA
+1507 SGESEAA
-1514 YEAIVKGDAAGY
+1514 YEAVVKGDAAGY
-1526 SIADVAPGT
+1526 SIAGVLPGT

-1540 MKNNHVTREYT
+1540 MKKNHVTREYT
-1551 VTVGSEDVTQ
+1551 VTVGSADVTQ
-1561 DVKIHLKGDINGDG
+1561 NVKIHLLGDINGDG
-1575 RVTTIDFVRVNSH
+1575 SVDMKDWGRMRSH
-1588 ARGVT
+1588 INETNMLTDDYA
-1593 LLSGYELKCADVVGT
+1593 LACADVIK
-1608 DGKVT
+1608 DGKV
-1613 TADAIRIN
+1613 DMKDWGRMRSHIN
-1621 AHAKGTSLLW
+1621 EANPLW

>member
-8 KPKRLLSLFLAL
+8 KPKRLLSLLLTLA
-20 VMVLGLLPA
+20 MVLGMLPA
-29 MSVTAS
+29 MSITAA

-48 GTAEDPV
+48 GTVEDPV

-208 MSAVTISRS
+208 MVAVRISRS

-245 ITSTSTGT
+245 IASDATGA
-253 ISIKEGTFSQGINID
+253 ISIKAGTFSQGIDIE

-292 IAAFESTEA
+292 IAASESTEA

-432 DNPYVV
+432 ENPYVV
-438 TDYAELRNLMATAPK
+438 TTYAELKNLMATAPK

-462 GADVVYGANS
+462 GADLLSNS
-472 GENDNNSY
+472 NSNNNDLELVN
-480 IGLKADTQNVVLDLN
+480 ARARVDLDL
-495 GHTITNKANV
+495 
-505 TYSAVIYMTT
+505 
-515 GSLTIKDS
+515 
-523 SPGGTGG
+523 
-530 VYCEMT
+530 
-536 GNDKSAVH
+536 
-544 VSGSITKLTI
+544 
-554 DGGTYKSNVGSVIRV
+554 
-569 DGGAETVINGG
+569 
-580 TFRTTGEQHYCALF
+580 
-594 YSGPVT
+594 
-600 VNGGIFYG
+600 
-608 CYTEIGNL
+608 
-616 PVIFI
+616 
-621 GYDNADV
+621 
-628 NLYGC
+628 
-633 IAYGDTIYMGGSSIS
+633 
-648 DGYVKYT
+648 
-655 DTINGEKAIVVS
+655 
-667 RADGSEKYPLVI
+667 
-679 DGNYYQSELLKWV
+679 
-692 REAPTDGTT
+692 
-701 RYIKLAA
+701 
-708 DIKKTEGNGWCLDLK
+708 
-723 HPYQK
+723 
-728 VVLDLNGHTITSSGM
+728 
-743 STDWGVVE
+743 
-751 LSIGSLT
+751 
-758 IRDSAGGGAIIAG
+758 AG
-771 HSGPQYVNA
+771 HSITRDETTSDWSVFYV
-780 LHVSSAGHLTVDGG
+780 HAGYLTVRDSVGTGRVVENIRGAARRNVFNVTSEAHLTIESG
-794 TFKASGNNGTAIFT
+794 TFESKTYNVILG

-818 TFESE
+818 TFTNEATKSDDACRVINFTGGKLTINGGE
-823 KGWVAWFDSGTVT
+823 FRGRGYGIMFMKDEDVTINACTISLTDSGGFLISV
-836 LNGGYY
+836 NGGDLTNSYFGEYSKILKADGTEFRYY
-842 IPGGDTAIYFHP
+842 NIDVDGVIYYNLKGAYCRVIGP
-854 AANVMLVSL
+854 LP
-863 TAEGKVTKGGEN
+863 VTK
-875 VDIRENLAEGSTTNS
+875 
-890 SIYQGQIVRDSS
+890 
-902 GLVVITGSPKISN
+902 
-915 VAITGV
+915 VAIEGIV
-921 VAPVAG
+921 PPVAG
-927 ETPSNSVGSD
+927 ETPSNIVGVD

-952 HVGENTVEWYDGNTM
+952 HVGENTVEWVDCNTM

-974 AGKLYMVTIRLVADE
+974 AGRLYMVTIRLVADE
-989 GFSFSKKAAV
+989 GFSFSTKAAV

-1010 AFVWKVLNNG
+1010 AFVRKVQNDG

-1043 SVDDHFTDYMPA
+1043 SVDDHFTDYMTA

-1144 HEHDYGW
+1144 HEHDYGLA
-1151 TMKYNSSNHW
+1151 MKYNSSNHW
-1161 YECTL
+1161 YECSL
-1166 CGEKKDFESHSLKY
+1166 CGEKKDFGSHSLKY

-1191 TVTFTC
+1191 TVDFTC
-1197 HCGYSED
+1197 HCGYSEP

-1212 SEFYAVAV
+1212 SAFYAVAV
-1220 RPNVNMAL
+1220 RPRVNMAL
-1228 IENSVYL
+1228 IEDSVYL
-1235 KSWWAEVAEIVPGS
+1235 KDWWAEMAEIVPGS

-1264 YIFRSGESYKVTVQ
+1264 YIFRSGEDYKVTVQ
-1278 FQAKDG
+1278 FKAKDG
-1284 YSFNDS
+1284 YSFNKS

-1301 RGIDILNTYNYNT
+1301 KGINILNTNNYNT
-1314 EVSADNRYVTATGY
+1314 VVSANNWYVTATGY
-1328 YSASSIG
+1328 YSASSVG
-1335 VAHTVSAALPT
+1335 VAHTVSVALPT

-1362 IFTVD
+1362 MFTVD
-1367 GEASSIGT
+1367 GAASSIGT
-1375 VSVVFDDATTMVKY
+1375 VSIVFDDATTMVQY
-1389 DVSNGEWKAYTSSG
+1389 DVSNGEWKAYTYSG

-1435 SGHFDSAKSLEVAD
+1435 SGYYDSAKSLEVTD

-1456 EVHFLSGSSS
+1456 EVYFYSDSDS
-1466 AAAAKTIYFFDSDGQ
+1466 AAKAQAIYFFDSDGQ
-1481 SGGVTVL
+1481 SGGVRVL

-1514 YEAIVKGDAAGY
+1514 YEAIVKGDATGY
-1526 SIADVAPGT
+1526 SIAGVLPGT

-1540 MKNNHVTREYT
+1540 MKQNHVTREYT
-1551 VTVGSEDVTQ
+1551 VTVGSSNVVQ
-1561 DVKIHLKGDINGDG
+1561 DVKIHLKGDITGDG
-1575 RVTTIDFVRVNSH
+1575 KVNTFDIVKMNLH
-1588 ARGVT
+1588 AKKKT
-1593 LLSGYELKCADVVGT
+1593 ELTGYELLCGDITG
-1608 DGKVT
+1608 DGKVNT
-1613 TADAIRIN
+1613 FDIVKAN
-1621 AHAKGTSLLW
+1621 LHAKKKTLLW

>member
-1 MSNTKQA
+1 MSNTKQT
-8 KPKRLLSLFLAL
+8 KPKRLLSLLLTLA
-20 VMVLGLLPA
+20 MVLGMLPV
-29 MSVTAS
+29 MSMTAS
-35 AYTAGDIE
+35 ASTGSGTEDDPYIVTAYDELREKI
-43 GTTGT
+43 
-48 GTAEDPV
+48 
-55 VCDTF
+55 
-60 AEFKAA
+60 
-66 MENTEIICVKLNGVS
+66 NTNDVSYVKLGADIIVDDNLNENFLEVL
-81 GSNGDMP
+81 NY
-88 SQASLAAAISNT
+88 SNT
-100 TYKVLT
+100 TLDLAGHT
-106 IEGTNTFTSPL
+106 LS
-117 NGMNDCLIWPRNDL
+117 RNYTALDRYAIYVSTYSTGGL
-131 TINGTGTLKYV
+131 TINDSVGGGGISVCATA
-142 HGNTGG
+142 GNQVT
-148 TGAVI
+148 
-153 NMASDN
+153 N
-159 LLAINGNVT
+159 LLRVTNGNVT
-168 LEGGANGTSFG
+168 INGGTFIMTDTSPTYGNTCLYINGGAVT
-179 YAIFA
+179 
-184 QAGTTKING
+184 ING
-193 GSFIGYNAF
+193 GSFSGQLA
-202 IANNAD
+202 
-208 MSAVTISRS
+208 AVDYD
-217 ANLTIN
+217 AGALTIN
-223 GGNFSAS
+223 GGTFEN
-230 LHPSSPEGKKAHSLS
+230 
-245 ITSTSTGT
+245 TSTGIGLGAMDLYCDANFT
-253 ISIKEGTFSQGINID
+253 INNCTLKAPEG
-268 ATGKTIETCGYFN
+268 
-281 EAKEI
+281 
-286 SVNGSV
+286 
-292 IAAFESTEA
+292 
-301 LRGQNVEVSNIA
+301 
-313 SIRNLSA
+313 
-320 TVTKPADGASPVFSA
+320 
-335 TAGDDSYTVTVNEWY
+335 
-350 NGGTADTPNIPNTM
+350 
-364 SASDTFIAGNP
+364 
-375 YVVEVIF
+375 
-382 TPKEGYL
+382 GYL
-389 IRSDRSVTINGLDAF
+389 IYIQGMETNSDTWIVNRLPNATFMVDGETYIPGSQDRSITGQVCIITKNVTTDPDPDPGTDP
-404 FCGSQ
+404 GS
-409 SSTGAVYYRVGFT
+409 G
-422 AKASA
+422 
-427 DSGTE
+427 SGTE
-432 DNPYVV
+432 DDPYVV
-438 TDYAELRNLMATAPK
+438 TTYAELKNLMATAPI

-554 DGGTYKSNVGSVIRV
+554 DGGTYKSNVGSAIRV

-621 GYDNADV
+621 GHDNANV

-633 IAYGDTIYMGGSSIS
+633 IAYGDKIYMGGSSIS

-667 RADGSEKYPLVI
+667 RADGSEKYPLVV
-679 DGNYYQSELLKWV
+679 DGNYYQPELLKWV

-708 DIKKTEGNGWCLDLK
+708 DIKKTEGNGWYLDLEN
-723 HPYQK
+723 PYQK

-771 HSGPQYVNA
+771 HSGSQYVNA
-780 LHVSSAGHLTVDGG
+780 LHVSSSGHLTVDGG

-823 KGWVAWFDSGTVT
+823 KGWVAWFDFGTVT

-842 IPGGDTAIYFHP
+842 IPGGDTAIYFNP

-863 TAEGKVTKGGEN
+863 TAKGEVVKGGEN

-890 SIYQGQIVRDSS
+890 SIYHGQIDTDSS

-952 HVGENTVEWYDGNTM
+952 HAGENTVEWVDCNTM

-974 AGKLYMVTIRLVADE
+974 AGRLYMVTIRLVADE
-989 GFSFSKKAAV
+989 GFSFSTKAAV

-1010 AFVWKVLNNG
+1010 AFVWKVQNDG

-1043 SVDDHFTDYMPA
+1043 SVDDHFTDYMTA

-1074 HTWNDKDL
+1074 HTWNDKAL
-1082 SNTNKSVAGMSYY
+1082 SDTNKSVAGMSYY

-1151 TMKYNSSNHW
+1151 AMKYNSSNHW
-1161 YECTL
+1161 YECSI
-1166 CGEKKDFESHSLKY
+1166 CGEKKDFGSHSLKY

-1191 TVTFTC
+1191 TVDFTC
-1197 HCGYSED
+1197 YCGYSEP

-1220 RPNVNMAL
+1220 RPRVNMAL

-1264 YIFRSGESYKVTVQ
+1264 YIFRSGENYKVTVQ
-1278 FQAKDG
+1278 FKAKDG
-1284 YSFNDS
+1284 YSFNES

-1295 SGAYYE
+1295 SGAWYE
-1301 RGIDILNTYNYNT
+1301 KGIDILNTYNYNT

-1328 YSASSIG
+1328 YSASSVG
-1335 VAHTVSAALPT
+1335 VAHTVSVALPT

-1367 GEASSIGT
+1367 GAASSIGT
-1375 VSVVFDDATTMVKY
+1375 VSIVFDDATTMVKY
-1389 DVSNGEWKAYTSSG
+1389 DVSNGEWKAYTYSG

-1435 SGHFDSAKSLEVAD
+1435 SGYVDSAKSLEVTD

-1456 EVHFLSGSSS
+1456 EVHFYTFSDT
-1466 AAAAKTIYFFDSDGQ
+1466 AAEAKAIYFFDSDGQ
-1481 SGGVTVL
+1481 SGGVRVL

-1507 SGASEAA
+1507 SGESEAA
-1514 YEAIVKGDAAGY
+1514 YEAIVKGDATGY
-1526 SIADVAPGT
+1526 SIAGVLPGT

-1540 MKNNHVTREYT
+1540 MKQNHVKREYT
-1551 VTVGSEDVTQ
+1551 VTVGSSNVVQ
-1561 DVKIHLKGDINGDG
+1561 DVKICLLGD
-1575 RVTTIDFVRVNSH
+1575 VT
-1588 ARGVT
+1588 G
-1593 LLSGYELKCADVVGT
+1593 
-1608 DGKVT
+1608 DGKVNLK
-1613 TADAIRIN
+1613 DWNRIYQHYDN
-1621 AHAKGTSLLW
+1621 SNVLTDYALACGDVTGDGKVNLKDWNRVYQHYDNSKPLW

>member
-1 MSNTKQA
+1 MSNTKQT

-20 VMVLGLLPA
+20 TMVLGMLPV
-29 MSVTAS
+29 MSITAF

-48 GTAEDPV
+48 GTVEDPV

-66 MENTEIICVKLNGVS
+66 MENTDIIFVKLTGAS
-81 GSNGDMP
+81 GAMP
-88 SQASLAAAISNT
+88 SRETLGAAISNT

-106 IEGTNTFTSPL
+106 IEGENKFWSPL
-117 NGMNDCLIWPRNDL
+117 SGNNDCLIWPKSEL
-131 TINGTGTLKYV
+131 TINGTGTLKYE

-159 LLAINGNVT
+159 LLTINGNVT
-168 LEGGANGTSFG
+168 LEGGANGTAFG
-179 YAIFA
+179 RAIA
-184 QAGTTKING
+184 ARAGTTLING
-193 GSFIGYNAF
+193 GSFIGY
-202 IANNAD
+202 
-208 MSAVTISRS
+208 SALQNDYTDTEAVLIDYS
-217 ANLTIN
+217 AKVTIN
-223 GGNFSAS
+223 GGSFSAS
-230 LHPSSPEGKKAHSLS
+230 FYNATGSKKAYGLA
-245 ITSTSTGT
+245 ILDTATGN
-253 ISIKEGTFSQGINID
+253 ISIKAGTFSQGIDIG

-292 IAAFESTEA
+292 IAASESTEA
-301 LRGQNVEVSNIA
+301 LIGQNVEVSNIA

-335 TAGDDSYTVTVNEWY
+335 TAGDDSYTVTVNKWY
-350 NGGTADTPNIPNTM
+350 NGGTAENPNISNTM

-389 IRSDRSVTINGLDAF
+389 IRSDRSVTINGLDAV

-409 SSTGAVYYRVGFT
+409 GSTGAVYYRVGFT

-427 DSGTE
+427 DTGTK
-432 DNPYVV
+432 DDPYIV
-438 TDYAELRNLMATAPK
+438 TTYAELRNLMVTAPIN
-453 DGSTRYIKL
+453 GSTRFIKL
-462 GADVVYGANS
+462 GADLLSNS
-472 GENDNNSY
+472 NSNSND
-480 IGLKADTQNVVLDLN
+480 LELVDARARVDLDLA
-495 GHTITNKANV
+495 GHSITRDETTSDWSVFFVHCGYLTVRDSVGTGRVVENIRGAKYRNVFNV
-505 TYSAVIYMTT
+505 TSDAH
-515 GSLTIKDS
+515 LTI
-523 SPGGTGG
+523 
-530 VYCEMT
+530 E
-536 GNDKSAVH
+536 
-544 VSGSITKLTI
+544 
-554 DGGTYKSNVGSVIRV
+554 
-569 DGGAETVINGG
+569 GG
-580 TFRTTGEQHYCALF
+580 TFESKTG
-594 YSGPVT
+594 
-600 VNGGIFYG
+600 N
-608 CYTEIGNL
+608 
-616 PVIFI
+616 VIL
-621 GYDNADV
+621 GQ
-628 NLYGC
+628 
-633 IAYGDTIYMGGSSIS
+633 GS
-648 DGYVKYT
+648 
-655 DTINGEKAIVVS
+655 
-667 RADGSEKYPLVI
+667 
-679 DGNYYQSELLKWV
+679 
-692 REAPTDGTT
+692 
-701 RYIKLAA
+701 
-708 DIKKTEGNGWCLDLK
+708 
-723 HPYQK
+723 
-728 VVLDLNGHTITSSGM
+728 
-743 STDWGVVE
+743 
-751 LSIGSLT
+751 
-758 IRDSAGGGAIIAG
+758 
-771 HSGPQYVNA
+771 
-780 LHVSSAGHLTVDGG
+780 
-794 TFKASGNNGTAIFT
+794 
-808 QGGTTVINGG
+808 TTVINGG
-818 TFESE
+818 TFTNEATKYDDAYRVINFYAGKLTINGGDFRGQWYGIE
-823 KGWVAWFDSGTVT
+823 FNKGVEVTINACTVSLSGSSGRLISV
-836 LNGGYY
+836 NGGYLDSSRFGEY
-842 IPGGDTAIYFHP
+842 SKIVD
-854 AANVMLVSL
+854 
-863 TAEGKVTKGGEN
+863 AEGKELWYYHHLGGTYCRVIGPIPVTK
-875 VDIRENLAEGSTTNS
+875 
-890 SIYQGQIVRDSS
+890 
-902 GLVVITGSPKISN
+902 
-915 VAITGV
+915 VAIEGIV
-921 VAPVAG
+921 PPVAG
-927 ETPSNSVGSD
+927 EAPSNIVGGD

-952 HVGENTVEWYDGNTM
+952 HVGENTVEWVDCNTM
-967 NPVDTFE
+967 NPVETFE
-974 AGKLYMVTIRLVADE
+974 AGRLYMVTVRLVADE
-989 GFSFSKKAAV
+989 GYMFSTKAAV

-1010 AFVWKVLNNG
+1010 AFVWKVQNDG

-1043 SVDDHFTDYMPA
+1043 SVDDHFTDYMTA
-1055 GPDVTVSGSNF
+1055 GPDVTVTGSNF

-1082 SNTNKSVAGMSYY
+1082 SATNKSVAGMSYY

-1151 TMKYNSSNHW
+1151 AMKYNSSNHW
-1161 YECTL
+1161 YECSI

-1191 TVTFTC
+1191 TVDFTC
-1197 HCGYSED
+1197 HCGYSVP

-1220 RPNVNMAL
+1220 RPSVNTAL
-1228 IENSVYL
+1228 MENSVYL

-1278 FQAKDG
+1278 FKAKDG
-1284 YSFNDS
+1284 YSFKDS

-1295 SGAYYE
+1295 SGAWYE
-1301 RGIDILNTYNYNT
+1301 KGIDILSTYNYNT

-1367 GEASSIGT
+1367 GTASSIGT
-1375 VSVVFDDATTMVKY
+1375 VRIIFDDDTTMVEY
-1389 DVSNGEWKAYTSSG
+1389 DASTGEWKAKTKSDS

-1435 SGHFDSAKSLEVAD
+1435 SGYVDSAKSLEVTD

-1456 EVHFLSGSSS
+1456 EVYFYSYSDA
-1466 AAAAKTIYFFDSDGQ
+1466 AAAAKAIYFFDSDGQ

-1507 SGASEAA
+1507 IGESEPA
-1514 YEAIVKGDAAGY
+1514 YEVIVKGDATGY
-1526 SIADVAPGT
+1526 SIAGVLPGT

-1551 VTVGSEDVTQ
+1551 VIVGTNTVVQ

-1575 RVTTIDFVRVNSH
+1575 KVTFTDVNKANLLYKNKSI
-1588 ARGVT
+1588 
-1593 LLSGYELKCADVVGT
+1593 LSGYEFMCADVNG
-1608 DGKVT
+1608 DGKIT
-1613 TADAIRIN
+1613 FADVN
-1621 AHAKGTSLLW
+1621 KMNLHYKNKSLLW

>member
-1 MSNTKQA
+1 MSNTKQT
-8 KPKRLLSLFLAL
+8 KPKRLLSLLLTLA
-20 VMVLGLLPA
+20 MVLGMLPA
-29 MSVTAS
+29 MSMTAA

-193 GSFIGYNAF
+193 GSFIGYDAF
-202 IANNAD
+202 IADNAD
-208 MSAVTISRS
+208 MCAVIISRS

-245 ITSTSTGT
+245 ITSTSTGA
-253 ISIKEGTFSQGINID
+253 ISIKAGTFSQGIDIE

-292 IAAFESTEA
+292 IAASESTEA
-301 LRGQNVEVSNIA
+301 LIGQNVEVSNIA

-422 AKASA
+422 AMASA

-462 GADVVYGANS
+462 GADLLSNS
-472 GENDNNSY
+472 NSNDND
-480 IGLKADTQNVVLDLN
+480 LELVDARARVDLDL
-495 GHTITNKANV
+495 
-505 TYSAVIYMTT
+505 
-515 GSLTIKDS
+515 
-523 SPGGTGG
+523 
-530 VYCEMT
+530 
-536 GNDKSAVH
+536 
-544 VSGSITKLTI
+544 
-554 DGGTYKSNVGSVIRV
+554 
-569 DGGAETVINGG
+569 
-580 TFRTTGEQHYCALF
+580 
-594 YSGPVT
+594 
-600 VNGGIFYG
+600 
-608 CYTEIGNL
+608 
-616 PVIFI
+616 
-621 GYDNADV
+621 
-628 NLYGC
+628 
-633 IAYGDTIYMGGSSIS
+633 
-648 DGYVKYT
+648 
-655 DTINGEKAIVVS
+655 
-667 RADGSEKYPLVI
+667 
-679 DGNYYQSELLKWV
+679 
-692 REAPTDGTT
+692 
-701 RYIKLAA
+701 
-708 DIKKTEGNGWCLDLK
+708 
-723 HPYQK
+723 
-728 VVLDLNGHTITSSGM
+728 
-743 STDWGVVE
+743 
-751 LSIGSLT
+751 
-758 IRDSAGGGAIIAG
+758 AG
-771 HSGPQYVNA
+771 HSITRDEYTADWSVFYIHRGYLTVRDSVGTGRVVENIRGA
-780 LHVSSAGHLTVDGG
+780 SRRNVFNVTDDAHLTIESG
-794 TFKASGNNGTAIFT
+794 TFESKTYNVILG

-818 TFESE
+818 TFTNEAIKSDDAYRVINFTGG
-823 KGWVAWFDSGTVT
+823 KLTI
-836 LNGGYY
+836 NGGEFRGRGYG
-842 IPGGDTAIYFHP
+842 IMFMKDEDVTINACT
-854 AANVMLVSL
+854 VSL
-863 TAEGKVTKGGEN
+863 
-875 VDIRENLAEGSTTNS
+875 S
-890 SIYQGQIVRDSS
+890 DSS
-902 GLVVITGSPKISN
+902 GFLISVNGGDLTNSHFGEYSKILKADGTEFRYYNIDVDGVIYYNLRGAYCRVIGPLPVTK
-915 VAITGV
+915 VAIEGIV
-921 VAPVAG
+921 PPVAG
-927 ETPSNSVGSD
+927 ETPSNIVGGD

-952 HVGENTVEWYDGNTM
+952 HVGENTVEWVDCNTM

-974 AGKLYMVTIRLVADE
+974 AGRLYMVTIRLVADE
-989 GFSFSKKAAV
+989 GFSFSTKAAV

-1010 AFVWKVLNNG
+1010 AFVWKVQNDG

-1043 SVDDHFTDYMPA
+1043 SVDDHFTDYMTA

-1082 SNTNKSVAGMSYY
+1082 SDTNKSVAGMSYY

-1151 TMKYNSSNHW
+1151 AMNYNSSNHW
-1161 YECTL
+1161 YECSL
-1166 CGEKKDFESHSLKY
+1166 CGEKKDFGSHSLKY

-1191 TVTFTC
+1191 TVDFTC
-1197 HCGYSED
+1197 YCGYSEP

-1220 RPNVNMAL
+1220 RPSVNMAL

-1278 FQAKDG
+1278 FKAKDG
-1284 YSFNDS
+1284 YSFNES

-1295 SGAYYE
+1295 SGAWYE
-1301 RGIDILNTYNYNT
+1301 KGIDILTTYNYNT
-1314 EVSADNRYVTATGY
+1314 VVSADNRYVTATGY
-1328 YSASSIG
+1328 YSASSVG
-1335 VAHTVSAALPT
+1335 VAHTVSVALPT

-1367 GEASSIGT
+1367 GAASSIGT
-1375 VSVVFDDATTMVKY
+1375 VSIVFDDATTMVKY
-1389 DVSNGEWKAYTSSG
+1389 DVSNGEWKAYTYSG

-1435 SGHFDSAKSLEVAD
+1435 SGYVDSAKSLEVTD

-1456 EVHFLSGSSS
+1456 EVHFFSNSDS
-1466 AAAAKTIYFFDSDGQ
+1466 AATAQAIYFFDSDGQ
-1481 SGGVTVL
+1481 SGGVRVL

-1507 SGASEAA
+1507 SGESEAA
-1514 YEAIVKGDAAGY
+1514 YEAIVKGDATGY
-1526 SIADVAPGT
+1526 SIANVLPGT

-1540 MKNNHVTREYT
+1540 MKQNHVTREYT
-1551 VTVGSEDVTQ
+1551 VIVGTNPVVQ

-1575 RVTTIDFVRVNSH
+1575 KVNTSDVSKANSHTKKVTTL
-1588 ARGVT
+1588 T
-1593 LLSGYELKCADVVGT
+1593 GYEFACADVNV
-1608 DGKVT
+1608 DGKVNT
-1613 TADAIRIN
+1613 SDVSKMN
-1621 AHAKGTSLLW
+1621 AHVKKTSLLW

>member
-1 MSNTKQA
+1 MSNTKKA
-8 KPKRLLSLFLAL
+8 KPKRLLSLLLTLA
-20 VMVLGLLPA
+20 MVLGMLPA
-29 MSVTAS
+29 MSLTAY

-48 GTAEDPV
+48 GTVEDPV

-292 IAAFESTEA
+292 IAASESTEA

-335 TAGDDSYTVTVNEWY
+335 TAGDDSYTVTVKEWY

-389 IRSDRSVTINGLDAF
+389 IRSDRSVTINGLDAV

-427 DSGTE
+427 DSGTK
-432 DNPYVV
+432 DDPYVV
-438 TDYAELRNLMATAPK
+438 TTYAELKNLMATAPK
-453 DGSTRYIKL
+453 DGSTRFIKL
-462 GADVVYGANS
+462 GADLLSNS
-472 GENDNNSY
+472 NSNNND
-480 IGLKADTQNVVLDLN
+480 LELVDARARVDLDL
-495 GHTITNKANV
+495 
-505 TYSAVIYMTT
+505 
-515 GSLTIKDS
+515 
-523 SPGGTGG
+523 
-530 VYCEMT
+530 
-536 GNDKSAVH
+536 
-544 VSGSITKLTI
+544 
-554 DGGTYKSNVGSVIRV
+554 
-569 DGGAETVINGG
+569 
-580 TFRTTGEQHYCALF
+580 
-594 YSGPVT
+594 
-600 VNGGIFYG
+600 
-608 CYTEIGNL
+608 
-616 PVIFI
+616 
-621 GYDNADV
+621 
-628 NLYGC
+628 
-633 IAYGDTIYMGGSSIS
+633 
-648 DGYVKYT
+648 
-655 DTINGEKAIVVS
+655 
-667 RADGSEKYPLVI
+667 
-679 DGNYYQSELLKWV
+679 
-692 REAPTDGTT
+692 
-701 RYIKLAA
+701 
-708 DIKKTEGNGWCLDLK
+708 
-723 HPYQK
+723 
-728 VVLDLNGHTITSSGM
+728 
-743 STDWGVVE
+743 
-751 LSIGSLT
+751 
-758 IRDSAGGGAIIAG
+758 AG
-771 HSGPQYVNA
+771 HSITRDETTSDWSVFYVHTGYLTVRDSVGTGRVVENIRGA
-780 LHVSSAGHLTVDGG
+780 AKRNVFHVSSDAHLTIESG
-794 TFKASGNNGTAIFT
+794 TFESKTYNVIFG

-818 TFESE
+818 TFTNEAVKYDDAYRVINFAAGKLTINGGEFQGQGYGITFMKDEDVTINACTVSL
-823 KGWVAWFDSGTVT
+823 SGTTGRLISV
-836 LNGGYY
+836 NGGSLNSS
-842 IPGGDTAIYFHP
+842 YFGEYSQI
-854 AANVMLVSL
+854 VD
-863 TAEGKVTKGGEN
+863 AEGNECTYYEYLGGAYCRVIGPIPVTK
-875 VDIRENLAEGSTTNS
+875 
-890 SIYQGQIVRDSS
+890 
-902 GLVVITGSPKISN
+902 
-915 VAITGV
+915 VAIEGIV
-921 VAPVAG
+921 PPVAG

-952 HVGENTVEWYDGNTM
+952 HVGENTVEWYDVNTM

-974 AGKLYMVTIRLVADE
+974 AGRLYMVTIRLVADE
-989 GFSFSKKAAV
+989 GFSFSTKAAV

-1010 AFVWKVLNNG
+1010 AFVWKVQNDG

-1043 SVDDHFTDYMPA
+1043 SVDDHFTDYMTA

-1082 SNTNKSVAGMSYY
+1082 SDTNKSVAGMSYY

-1144 HEHDYGW
+1144 HEHDYGLA
-1151 TMKYNSSNHW
+1151 MKYNSSNHW
-1161 YECTL
+1161 YECSL
-1166 CGEKKDFESHSLKY
+1166 CGEKKDFGSHSLKY

-1197 HCGYSED
+1197 HCGYSEP

-1212 SEFYAVAV
+1212 SAFYAVAV
-1220 RPNVNMAL
+1220 RPRVNMAL
-1228 IENSVYL
+1228 IEDSVYL
-1235 KSWWAEVAEIVPGS
+1235 KDWWAEMAEIVPGS

-1264 YIFRSGESYKVTVQ
+1264 YIFQSGESYKVTVQ
-1278 FQAKDG
+1278 FKAKDG

-1295 SGAYYE
+1295 TGT
-1301 RGIDILNTYNYNT
+1301 RDKKGVDILTTYNYNT
-1314 EVSADNRYVTATGY
+1314 VVSADNRYVTATGY
-1328 YSASSIG
+1328 YSASSVG
-1335 VAHTVSAALPT
+1335 VAHTVSVALPT

-1367 GEASSIGT
+1367 GAASSIGT
-1375 VSVVFDDATTMVKY
+1375 VSIVFDDATTMVKY
-1389 DVSNGEWKAYTSSG
+1389 DVSNSEWKAYTSSG

-1435 SGHFDSAKSLEVAD
+1435 SGSYDSAKSLEVTD

-1456 EVHFLSGSSS
+1456 EVHFYSNSNS
-1466 AAAAKTIYFFDSDGQ
+1466 AATAQAIYFFDSDGQ
-1481 SGGVTVL
+1481 SGGVRVL

-1507 SGASEAA
+1507 SGKSEAA
-1514 YEAIVKGDAAGY
+1514 YEAIVKGDATGY
-1526 SIADVAPGT
+1526 SIAGVLPGT

-1540 MKNNHVTREYT
+1540 SKANHVTREYT
-1551 VTVGSEDVTQ
+1551 VTVGSSNVVQ
-1561 DVKIHLKGDINGDG
+1561 DVKIHLKGDIDGNGT
-1575 RVTTIDFVRVNSH
+1575 VTTMDYMRVNSH
-1588 ARGVT
+1588 AKGIT
-1593 LLSGYELKCADVVGT
+1593 LLTDYALKCADVVGT

-1613 TADAIRIN
+1613 TMDAMRVN
-1621 AHAKGTSLLW
+1621 AHARGTAKLW

>member
-1 MSNTKQA
+1 MSNTKKA

-20 VMVLGLLPA
+20 TMVLGLLPA
-29 MSVTAS
+29 MSMTAS

-48 GTAEDPV
+48 GTVEDPV

-66 MENTEIICVKLNGVS
+66 MENTEIICVKLTGAS
-81 GSNGDMP
+81 GAMP
-88 SQASLAAAISNT
+88 SRETLGAAISNT

-106 IEGTNTFTSPL
+106 IEGTNNFWSPL
-117 NGMNDCLIWPRNDL
+117 SGNNDCLIWPQSEL
-131 TINGTGTLKYV
+131 TINGTGTLKYE

-148 TGAVI
+148 SGAVI
-153 NMASDN
+153 NMASNVSLKID
-159 LLAINGNVT
+159 GNVT
-168 LEGGANGTSFG
+168 LEGGANGTAHG
-179 YAIFA
+179 RAIVA
-184 QAGTTKING
+184 RAGTTLING
-193 GSFIGYNAF
+193 GSFIGYSAL
-202 IANNAD
+202 NNDYTDTDAVLID
-208 MSAVTISRS
+208 YSAKV
-217 ANLTIN
+217 TIN
-223 GGNFSAS
+223 GGSFRAS
-230 LHPSSPEGKKAHSLS
+230 FYDATGSKKAHGLA
-245 ITSTSTGT
+245 ILDTATGE
-253 ISIKEGTFSQGINID
+253 ISIKAGTFSQGIDIE

-292 IAAFESTEA
+292 IAASESTEA
-301 LRGQNVEVSNIA
+301 LIGQNVEVSNIA

-335 TAGDDSYTVTVNEWY
+335 TAGDDSYTVTVNKWY
-350 NGGTADTPNIPNTM
+350 NGGTANNPNISNTM

-375 YVVEVIF
+375 YVAEVIF

-389 IRSDRSVTINGLDAF
+389 IRSDRSVTINGLDAV

-409 SSTGAVYYRVGFT
+409 GSTGAVYYRVGFT

-427 DSGTE
+427 DTGTKN
-432 DNPYVV
+432 DPYII
-438 TDYAELRNLMATAPK
+438 TTYAELRNLMVTAPI
-453 DGSTRYIKL
+453 DGSTRFIKL
-462 GADVVYGANS
+462 GADLLSNS
-472 GENDNNSY
+472 NSNGND
-480 IGLKADTQNVVLDLN
+480 LELVDARARVDLDLA
-495 GHTITNKANV
+495 GHSITRDETTSDWSVFFVHCGYLTVRDSVGTGRVVENIRGAKYPNVFNV
-505 TYSAVIYMTT
+505 TSDAH
-515 GSLTIKDS
+515 LTI
-523 SPGGTGG
+523 
-530 VYCEMT
+530 E
-536 GNDKSAVH
+536 
-544 VSGSITKLTI
+544 
-554 DGGTYKSNVGSVIRV
+554 
-569 DGGAETVINGG
+569 GG
-580 TFRTTGEQHYCALF
+580 TFESKTG
-594 YSGPVT
+594 
-600 VNGGIFYG
+600 N
-608 CYTEIGNL
+608 
-616 PVIFI
+616 VIL
-621 GYDNADV
+621 GQ
-628 NLYGC
+628 
-633 IAYGDTIYMGGSSIS
+633 GS
-648 DGYVKYT
+648 
-655 DTINGEKAIVVS
+655 
-667 RADGSEKYPLVI
+667 
-679 DGNYYQSELLKWV
+679 
-692 REAPTDGTT
+692 
-701 RYIKLAA
+701 
-708 DIKKTEGNGWCLDLK
+708 
-723 HPYQK
+723 
-728 VVLDLNGHTITSSGM
+728 
-743 STDWGVVE
+743 
-751 LSIGSLT
+751 
-758 IRDSAGGGAIIAG
+758 
-771 HSGPQYVNA
+771 
-780 LHVSSAGHLTVDGG
+780 
-794 TFKASGNNGTAIFT
+794 
-808 QGGTTVINGG
+808 TTVINGG
-818 TFESE
+818 TFTNEATKYDDAYRVINFYAGKLTINGGDFRGQWYGIEFNKEVDVTINACTVSL
-823 KGWVAWFDSGTVT
+823 SGSSGRLISV
-836 LNGGYY
+836 NGGYLDSSRFGEY
-842 IPGGDTAIYFHP
+842 SKIVD
-854 AANVMLVSL
+854 
-863 TAEGKVTKGGEN
+863 AEGKELWYYHHLGGAYCRVIGPIPVTK
-875 VDIRENLAEGSTTNS
+875 
-890 SIYQGQIVRDSS
+890 
-902 GLVVITGSPKISN
+902 
-915 VAITGV
+915 VAIEGIV
-921 VAPVAG
+921 PPVAG
-927 ETPSNSVGSD
+927 ETPSNIVGGD

-967 NPVDTFE
+967 NPVETFE
-974 AGKLYMVTIRLVADE
+974 AGKLYMVTVRLVADE
-989 GFSFSKKAAV
+989 GFSFSTKAAV

-1010 AFVWKVLNNG
+1010 AFVWKVQNDG

-1028 FEAVAAGAAVKTVDI
+1028 FEAVAAGDAVKTVDI
-1043 SVDDHFTDYMPA
+1043 SVDDHFTDYMTA
-1055 GPDVTVSGSNF
+1055 GPDVTVTGSNF

-1082 SNTNKSVAGMSYY
+1082 SGTNKSVAGMSYY

-1101 ATGDYKFNVA
+1101 AIGDYKFNVA

-1151 TMKYNSSNHW
+1151 AMKYNSSNHW
-1161 YECTL
+1161 YECSI

-1191 TVTFTC
+1191 TVDFTC
-1197 HCGYSED
+1197 HCGYSVP

-1220 RPNVNMAL
+1220 RPSVNMAL
-1228 IENSVYL
+1228 MENSVYL

-1264 YIFRSGESYKVTVQ
+1264 YIFQSGEDYKVTVQ
-1278 FQAKDG
+1278 FKAKDG

-1295 SGAYYE
+1295 SGAWYE
-1301 RGIDILNTYNYNT
+1301 KGIDILSTYNYNT

-1328 YSASSIG
+1328 YSASSVG

-1367 GEASSIGT
+1367 GAASSIGT

-1435 SGHFDSAKSLEVAD
+1435 SGYVDSAKSLEVAD

-1456 EVHFLSGSSS
+1456 EVHFYSYSDA
-1466 AAAAKTIYFFDSDGQ
+1466 AAAAKAIYFFDSDGQ

-1493 FGSQTDDMTIQLIK
+1493 FGSQTDDVTIQLIE

-1514 YEAIVKGDAAGY
+1514 YEAVVQGNSIGY
-1526 SIADVAPGT
+1526 AIENVVPGS

-1540 MKNNHVTREYT
+1540 MKKNHVTREYT
-1551 VTVGSEDVTQ
+1551 VIVGTNPVVQ

-1575 RVTTIDFVRVNSH
+1575 KITTVDAMRANSH

-1593 LLSGYELKCADVVGT
+1593 LLTGYELKCADVVGT
-1608 DGKVT
+1608 DEKIT
-1613 TADAIRIN
+1613 TADAMRIN
-1621 AHAKGTSLLW
+1621 AHARKTALLW

>member
-1 MSNTKQA
+1 MSNTKKA
-8 KPKRLLSLFLAL
+8 KPKRLLSLLLTLA
-20 VMVLGLLPA
+20 MVLGMLPA
-29 MSVTAS
+29 MSMTAF

-48 GTAEDPV
+48 GTLEDPV

-66 MENTEIICVKLNGVS
+66 MENTDIIFVKLTDAS
-81 GSNGDMP
+81 GAMP
-88 SQASLAAAISNT
+88 SRETLGAAISNT

-106 IEGTNTFTSPL
+106 IEGTNKFWSPL
-117 NGMNDCLIWPRNDL
+117 SGNNDCLIWPKSEL
-131 TINGTGTLKYV
+131 TINGTGTLKYE

-148 TGAVI
+148 MGAVI
-153 NMASDN
+153 NMSSNVSLRID
-159 LLAINGNVT
+159 GNVT
-168 LEGGANGTSFG
+168 LEGGANGTAHG
-179 YAIFA
+179 RAIA
-184 QAGTTKING
+184 AHAGTTVING
-193 GSFIGYNAF
+193 GSFIGYSAL
-202 IANNAD
+202 NNDYTDTDAVIID
-208 MSAVTISRS
+208 YSAKV
-217 ANLTIN
+217 TIN

-230 LHPSSPEGKKAHSLS
+230 FYDATGSKEAHGLT
-245 ITSTSTGT
+245 IRDNATGE
-253 ISIKEGTFSQGINID
+253 ISIKAGTFSQGINID

-286 SVNGSV
+286 RVNGSV
-292 IAAFESTEA
+292 IAASESTEA
-301 LRGQNVEVSNIA
+301 LIGQNVEVSNIA

-335 TAGDDSYTVTVNEWY
+335 TAGDDSYAVTVNKWY
-350 NGGTADTPNIPNTM
+350 NGGTAENPNIPNTM
-364 SASDTFIAGNP
+364 SASDTFVAGNP

-389 IRSDRSVTINGLDAF
+389 IRSDRSVTINGLNAV

-409 SSTGAVYYRVGFT
+409 GSTGAVCYRVGFT

-432 DNPYVV
+432 DDPYIV
-438 TDYAELRNLMATAPK
+438 TTYAELKDLM
-453 DGSTRYIKL
+453 
-462 GADVVYGANS
+462 
-472 GENDNNSY
+472 EN
-480 IGLKADTQNVVLDLN
+480 
-495 GHTITNKANV
+495 
-505 TYSAVIYMTT
+505 
-515 GSLTIKDS
+515 
-523 SPGGTGG
+523 
-530 VYCEMT
+530 
-536 GNDKSAVH
+536 
-544 VSGSITKLTI
+544 
-554 DGGTYKSNVGSVIRV
+554 
-569 DGGAETVINGG
+569 
-580 TFRTTGEQHYCALF
+580 
-594 YSGPVT
+594 
-600 VNGGIFYG
+600 
-608 CYTEIGNL
+608 
-616 PVIFI
+616 
-621 GYDNADV
+621 
-628 NLYGC
+628 
-633 IAYGDTIYMGGSSIS
+633 
-648 DGYVKYT
+648 
-655 DTINGEKAIVVS
+655 
-667 RADGSEKYPLVI
+667 
-679 DGNYYQSELLKWV
+679 
-692 REAPTDGTT
+692 APTDGTT

-708 DIKKTEGNGWCLDLK
+708 DLEKTQGNGWFLDLK

-728 VVLDLNGHTITSSGM
+728 VVLDLNGHTITSSGA
-743 STDWGVVE
+743 STDWGIVE
-751 LSIGSLT
+751 LSTGSLT
-758 IRDSAGGGAIIAG
+758 IRDSAGGGAIIAK
-771 HSGPQYVNA
+771 HSGSQYVNA
-780 LHVSSAGHLTVDGG
+780 LHVSSDGHLTVDGG
-794 TFKASGNNGTAIFT
+794 TFTAFGDKGYSIFT

-823 KGWVAWFDSGTVT
+823 KGWAACFNSGKVT

-842 IPGGDTAIYFHP
+842 IPGGNTAIYFNP
-854 AANVMLVSL
+854 AANVTLVRL
-863 TAEGKVTKGGEN
+863 TAEGRVTKGG
-875 VDIRENLAEGSTTNS
+875 VDADIKENLAEGSTTENR
-890 SIYQGQIVRDSS
+890 IYDGQIYTDSS
-902 GLVVITGSPKISN
+902 GLVVITGSLRISN
-915 VAITGV
+915 VAITGI
-921 VAPVAG
+921 VAPIAG
-927 ETPSNSVGSD
+927 ETPSNTVGGD

-952 HVGENTVEWYDGNTM
+952 HVGENTVEWVDCNTM
-967 NPVDTFE
+967 NPVETFE

-989 GFSFSKKAAV
+989 GYMFSTKAAV

-1010 AFVWKVLNNG
+1010 AFVWKVQNDG

-1028 FEAVAAGAAVKTVDI
+1028 FEAVAAGDAVKTVDI
-1043 SVDDHFTDYMPA
+1043 SVGDDFTDYMTA
-1055 GPDVTVSGSNF
+1055 GPEVTVSGSNF

-1082 SNTNKSVAGMSYY
+1082 SGTNKSVAGMSYY

-1144 HEHDYGW
+1144 HEHDYGLA
-1151 TMKYNSSNHW
+1151 MKYNSSNHW
-1161 YECTL
+1161 YECSI
-1166 CGEKKDFESHSLKY
+1166 CGEKKDLGSHSLKY

-1220 RPNVNMAL
+1220 RPSVNMAL

-1235 KSWWAEVAEIVPGS
+1235 KSWWAEVAEIVPDS

-1264 YIFRSGESYKVTVQ
+1264 YIFQSGEDYKVTVQ
-1278 FQAKDG
+1278 FKAKDG

-1301 RGIDILNTYNYNT
+1301 KGIDILNTYNYNT
-1314 EVSADNRYVTATGY
+1314 VVEEGNTIVTATGF

-1375 VSVVFDDATTMVKY
+1375 VSIFFDDDTTMVKY
-1389 DVSNGEWKAYTSSG
+1389 DVSNGEWKAYTYSG

-1435 SGHFDSAKSLEVAD
+1435 SGYFDSAKSREVAD

-1456 EVHFLSGSSS
+1456 EVHFYSGSSS
-1466 AAAAKTIYFFDSDGQ
+1466 AAAANAIYFFDSDGQ

-1507 SGASEAA
+1507 SGESEAA
-1514 YEAIVKGDAAGY
+1514 YEAIVKGDATGY
-1526 SIADVAPGT
+1526 SIANVLPGT

-1540 MKNNHVTREYT
+1540 MKQNHVTREYT
-1551 VTVGSEDVTQ
+1551 VIVGTNPVVQ
-1561 DVKIHLKGDINGDG
+1561 DVKIHLKGDIDGNGT
-1575 RVTTIDFVRVNSH
+1575 VTTMDYMRVNSH
-1588 ARGVT
+1588 AKGIT
-1593 LLSGYELKCADVVGT
+1593 LLTDYALKCADVVGT

-1613 TADAIRIN
+1613 TMDAMRVN
-1621 AHAKGTSLLW
+1621 AHARGTAKLW